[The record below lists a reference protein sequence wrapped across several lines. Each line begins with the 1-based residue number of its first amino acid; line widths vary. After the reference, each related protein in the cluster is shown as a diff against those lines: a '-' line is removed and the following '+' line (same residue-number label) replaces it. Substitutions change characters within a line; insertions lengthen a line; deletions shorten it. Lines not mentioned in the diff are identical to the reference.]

1 MKKAKRFL
9 TGLLSAALAL
19 SLCAMPAMA
28 NEGEGNAQTSTIK
41 TSVSTI
47 DESKTGSITI
57 HKYLQKDAK
66 ENNDGTGEDSQTAP
80 ADAEAAEGVGFTVY
94 QVMSKEDLLKYYN
107 GEGATVTIDTYA
119 DVNKNELKSS
129 VKAIKQYGE
138 TKTNAEGVVKFDN
151 LEIGL
156 YVVMETSKPASVTQ
170 AVKPFLV
177 SIPMT
182 RKGDVN
188 KGEEW
193 LYDVVVYPKNSTTT
207 GNFNL
212 VKYGVIGNDR
222 DNKTALEGVKFKLEH
237 LKDGVDF
244 NTEDAKDPKNWEPI
258 KPKAVGDQPAK
269 DYFVTDNVGNIS
281 ANDLKP
287 GTYRFTE
294 IGYEDGKDNKYIIN
308 ENDQYVFVVDA
319 TGNAAAIPTNA
330 EHKDD
335 YTVVGNTVSV
345 YNYVPDVDKK
355 VEKNGA
361 TGTWQEAADYS
372 VGDSINYKI
381 DVTIPENIERLK
393 TFTVTDTPTGLT
405 DNVDSIVV
413 KDGGTTIENTNDTT
427 YYKVK
432 KNGEDGFIVEFV
444 PSAMAAYK
452 GKTLTITYTAVL
464 NSSAV
469 TTTSGNCNTVKLNY
483 SKNVKQNGDEN
494 PDSDTDKKTVQ
505 DEAVVYTFKIHI
517 DKIADDAAQTPL
529 EGVEFDLYKQVKYG
543 TAGAITDAKAKEL
556 GLDTAYGWVR
566 VNNDVDAAGK
576 HVALKTDSKGVLEV
590 EGLENGTYKLVETKA
605 KDGYNLLKAPVD
617 VTLDIAYKTT
627 WTETNQYKDGV
638 WVKRDVTKKSEEF
651 KTNEAVDGEEMNGG
665 TKNTSIAGDGV
676 ISTTIINRKGFNLP
690 TTGGFGTLLFSGIG
704 VLLVVA
710 GVGVLLSLKKKNRA

>member
-1 MKKAKRFL
+1 MKKKSRFL
-9 TGLLSAALAL
+9 TGLLSAVMAL

-28 NEGEGNAQTSTIK
+28 DEGEGNAQTSTIK

-57 HKYLQKDAK
+57 HKYLQEKAQ
-66 ENNDGTGEDSQTAP
+66 ENNDGTGEDKQTAP
-80 ADAEAAEGVGFTVY
+80 AGAEAAKGVGFTVY
-94 QVMSKEDLLKYYN
+94 QVMSKENLLKYYN
-107 GEGATVTIDTYA
+107 GEGDTVTIDTYA
-119 DVNKNELKSS
+119 DVDNNKLKDS
-129 VKAIKQYGE
+129 VKSIKQYGE
-138 TKTNAEGVVKFDN
+138 EKTNEEGVVKFDN

-156 YVVMETSKPASVTQ
+156 YVVIETYKPASVTQ

-182 RKGDVN
+182 RKGDVK

-207 GNFNL
+207 GDFNL

-222 DNKTALEGVKFKLEH
+222 DNKTALKDVKFKLEH
-237 LKDGVDF
+237 LKDGVEF
-244 NTEDAKDPKNWEPI
+244 NTEDAKNPDNWELI
-258 KPKAVGDQPAK
+258 KPKAVEGQQAK
-269 DYFVTDNVGNIS
+269 DYFVTDAAGKIS
-281 ANDLKP
+281 VNDLKP

-294 IGYEDGKDNKYIIN
+294 IGYEEGNDNKYIIN
-308 ENDQYVFVVDA
+308 ENDQYVFVVDQSGTTA
-319 TGNAAAIPTNA
+319 TIPANA

-335 YTVVGNTVSV
+335 YTVAGNTVSV

-355 VEKNGA
+355 VEKNGE

-405 DNVDSIVV
+405 DKSETVVV
-413 KDGGTTIENTNDTT
+413 KNGDTAIANENNSV
-427 YYKVK
+427 YEVK
-432 KNGEDGFIVEFV
+432 PNGDGFIVEFV

-452 GKTLTITYTAVL
+452 GETLTITYTAVL
-464 NSSAV
+464 KDSAV
-469 TTTSGNCNTVKLNY
+469 TKTEGNPNKVKLDY
-483 SKNVKQNGDEN
+483 SKNVKQNGDSK
-494 PDSDTDKKTVQ
+494 PDTDGDKKTVQ

-517 DKIADDAAQTPL
+517 DKIADNAEKTPL
-529 EGVEFDLYKQVKYG
+529 KGVEFDLYKQVEHG
-543 TAGAITDAKAKEL
+543 TAGAITDAEAKAL
-556 GLDTAYGWVR
+556 GLDETKGWVR

-576 HVALKTDSKGVLEV
+576 HVALKTDENGVLEV
-590 EGLENGTYKLVETKA
+590 KGLENGTYKLVETKA

-617 VTLDIAYKTT
+617 VSLDIAYKTT
-627 WTETNQYKDGV
+627 WTETNEYKNGV
-638 WVKRDVTKKSEEF
+638 WVKRDVTKKNETF
-651 KTNEAVDGEEMNGG
+651 KSDEAAAGEEMNGG
-665 TKNTSIAGDGV
+665 KQNSSKDGDGV
-676 ISTTIINRKGFNLP
+676 ISTTIINRKGFDLP

-704 VLLVVA
+704 ALLVVG
-710 GVGVLLSLKKKNRA
+710 GVGVLMSTKKKKGNG

>member
-28 NEGEGNAQTSTIK
+28 DDGEGNAQTPTIK

-57 HKYLQKDAK
+57 HKYLQKDAQEK
-66 ENNDGTGEDSQTAP
+66 NDGTGEDGQKAP
-80 ADAEAAEGVGFTVY
+80 AGAEAAQGVGFTVY
-94 QVMSKEDLLKYYN
+94 QVMSKAELLNYYN
-107 GEGATVTIDTYA
+107 GKGDTVTIDTYA
-119 DVNKNELKSS
+119 DVNKNVLRDN
-129 VKAIKQYGE
+129 VTYIKKYDE
-138 TKTNAEGVVKFDN
+138 KKTDKDGVVKFDN

-156 YVVMETSKPASVTQ
+156 YVVIETYKPASVTQ

-182 RKGDVN
+182 RKGEDK

-207 GNFNL
+207 GNFTL
-212 VKYGVIGNDR
+212 KKYGVIGNDKE
-222 DNKTALEGVKFKLEH
+222 NPTLLAGVKFKLEH
-237 LKDGVDF
+237 LKDGVEYSSEAANND
-244 NTEDAKDPKNWEPI
+244 ENWELI
-258 KPKAVGDQPAK
+258 KPKAIEGQESK
-269 DYFVTDNVGNIS
+269 DYFVTNEKGQIDV
-281 ANDLKP
+281 NDLKP

-294 IGYEDGKDNKYIIN
+294 IGYEDNSDNKYIIN
-308 ENDQYVFVVDA
+308 KNDQYVFVVDQSGTTA
-319 TGNAAAIPTNA
+319 TIPTNA
-330 EHKDD
+330 KHTDD
-335 YTVVGNTVSV
+335 YIVAGNTVSV

-355 VEKNGA
+355 VEKKGK
-361 TGTWQEAADYS
+361 WQEAADYS

-405 DNVDSIVV
+405 DNVDTVVV
-413 KDGGTTIENTNDTT
+413 KDGDTAIANEV
-427 YYKVK
+427 YKVE
-432 KNGEDGFIVEFV
+432 KNGNGFIVKFV

-464 NSSAV
+464 NEDAV
-469 TTTSGNCNTVKLNY
+469 SKTEGNPNKVKLDY
-483 SKNVKQNGDEN
+483 SKNVKQNGDEK
-494 PDSDTDKKTVQ
+494 PDTDEDKKTVQ

-517 DKIADDAAQTPL
+517 DKIADDAKKTPL
-529 EGVEFDLYKQVKYG
+529 EGVEFDLYKQVDHG
-543 TAGAITDAKAKEL
+543 TAGAITDAEAKAL
-556 GLDTAYGWVR
+556 GLDETKGWVR

-576 HVALKTDSKGVLEV
+576 HVALKTDNNGVLEV
-590 EGLENGTYKLVETKA
+590 KGLENGTYKLVETKA

-627 WTETNQYKDGV
+627 WTETNHYENGV
-638 WVKRDVTKKSEEF
+638 WVKRDVTAKHEKFDSKEG
-651 KTNEAVDGEEMNGG
+651 TNGG
-665 TKNTSIAGDGV
+665 TQNGSKDGDGV
-676 ISTTIINRKGFNLP
+676 ISTTIINRKGFDLP

>member
-1 MKKAKRFL
+1 MKKVKRFL

-28 NEGEGNAQTSTIK
+28 AEGGETPST
-41 TSVSTI
+41 TPTTESVI
-47 DESKTGSITI
+47 DTTKTGSITI
-57 HKYLQKDAK
+57 HKYLQ
-66 ENNDGTGEDSQTAP
+66 ENAQEKNDGTGEDNQPAP
-80 ADAEAAEGVGFTVY
+80 TDAEPAGGVGFTVY
-94 QVMSKEDLLKYYN
+94 QVMSQDELLNYYN
-107 GEGATVTIDTYA
+107 GYNGKSGNVATVTIDDYA
-119 DVNKNELKSS
+119 DVDNNKLKDG
-129 VKAIKQYGE
+129 VTAIEQYGE
-138 TKTNAEGVVKFDN
+138 KKTDKKGVVKFDK
-151 LEIGL
+151 LPIGL
-156 YVVMETSKPASVTQ
+156 YVVIETYKPASVTK

-182 RKGDVN
+182 RKGEVK

-207 GNFNL
+207 GNFTL
-212 VKYGVIGNDR
+212 KKYGVIGNDKE
-222 DNKTALEGVKFKLEH
+222 NATLLAGVKFKLEH
-237 LKDGVDF
+237 LKDGVEYGSEAANND
-244 NTEDAKDPKNWEPI
+244 ENWELI
-258 KPKAVGDQPAK
+258 RPKAIDGQKPK
-269 DYFVTDNVGNIS
+269 DYFVTDGKGQID

-294 IGYEDGKDNKYIIN
+294 IGYEDGNDNKYIIN
-308 ENDQYVFVVDA
+308 ENDQYVFVVEQNGTTATIPADA
-319 TGNAAAIPTNA
+319 KHT
-330 EHKDD
+330 DD
-335 YTVVGNTVSV
+335 YTVVDNTVSV

-405 DNVDSIVV
+405 DKVDSVVV
-413 KDGGTTIENTNDTT
+413 KNGDTAIANENNSV
-427 YYKVK
+427 YEVK
-432 KNGEDGFIVEFV
+432 PNGDGFIVEFV
-444 PSAMAAYK
+444 PSAMVAYK
-452 GKTLTITYTAVL
+452 GTTLTITYTAVL

-469 TTTSGNCNTVKLNY
+469 TKTEGNPNTVKLDY
-483 SKNVKQNGDEN
+483 SKNVKQHGDEK
-494 PDSDTDKKTVQ
+494 PDTDEDKKIVQ

-517 DKIADDAAQTPL
+517 DKIADNADKTPL
-529 EGVEFDLYKQVKYG
+529 EGVEFDLYKQVKHG
-543 TAGAITDAKAKEL
+543 TAGTITDAEAKAL
-556 GLDTAYGWVR
+556 GLDETEGWVK
-566 VNNDVDAAGK
+566 VNDAT
-576 HVALKTDSKGVLEV
+576 LKTDNKGVLEV

-627 WTETNQYKDGV
+627 WTETNYYENNV
-638 WVKRDVTKKSEEF
+638 WVKRDVTKKNEEF

-676 ISTTIINRKGFNLP
+676 ISTTIINRKGFDLP

-710 GVGVLLSLKKKNRA
+710 GVGVLLSLKKKNRT

>member
-28 NEGEGNAQTSTIK
+28 DEGEGNAQTSTIK

-57 HKYLQKDAK
+57 HKYLQKSVE
-66 ENNDGTGEDSQTAP
+66 ENNDGTGEDNQKAP
-80 ADAEAAEGVGFTVY
+80 TDAEAAGGVGFTVY

-119 DVNKNELKSS
+119 DVNKNELKDG
-129 VKAIKQYGE
+129 VTTINRYGE
-138 TKTNAEGVVKFDN
+138 TKTDEKGVVKFDN
-151 LEIGL
+151 LPIGL

-237 LKDGVDF
+237 LKDGVEF
-244 NTEDAKDPKNWEPI
+244 NTEDAKDPKNWELI
-258 KPKAVGDQPAK
+258 EPKTVEGQAK
-269 DYFVTDNVGNIS
+269 DYFVTNDAGKITV
-281 ANDLKP
+281 NDLKP

-294 IGYEDGKDNKYIIN
+294 IGYEEGKDNKYIIN
-308 ENDQYVFVVDA
+308 ENDQYVFVVDQSGTTA
-319 TGNAAAIPTNA
+319 TIPENA

-335 YTVVGNTVSV
+335 YTINGDTVSV

-355 VEKNGA
+355 VEKN
-361 TGTWQEAADYS
+361 GTWQEAADYS

-405 DNVDSIVV
+405 DNVDTVVV
-413 KDGGTTIENTNDTT
+413 KDGETAIANEV
-427 YYKVK
+427 YKVE
-432 KNGEDGFIVEFV
+432 KNGNGFIVKFV

-464 NSSAV
+464 NKDAV
-469 TTTSGNCNTVKLNY
+469 TTIMGNCNTVKLDY
-483 SKNVKQNGDEN
+483 SKNVKQNGDEK
-494 PDSDTDKKTVQ
+494 PDTDEDKKTVQ

-517 DKIADDAAQTPL
+517 DKIADDKAGTRL
-529 EGVEFDLYKQVKYG
+529 EGVEFDLYKQVEH
-543 TAGAITDAKAKEL
+543 GAKDTITDAKAKEL
-556 GLDTAYGWVR
+556 GLDETKGWVR
-566 VNNDVDAAGK
+566 VNNDVDANGN

-590 EGLENGTYKLVETKA
+590 KGLENGTYKLVETKA

-617 VTLDIAYKTT
+617 VSLNIAYKTT
-627 WTETNQYKDGV
+627 WTETNQYKNGV
-638 WVKRDVTKKSEEF
+638 WVKRDVSKKQEAFDS
-651 KTNEAVDGEEMNGG
+651 NEASENEMNGG
-665 TKNTSIAGDGV
+665 TQNGSETGDGV
-676 ISTTIINRKGFNLP
+676 ISTTIINRKGFDLP

>member
-28 NEGEGNAQTSTIK
+28 DEGDGNAQAPAIK

-57 HKYLQKDAK
+57 HKYLKKTVDEK
-66 ENNDGTGEDSQTAP
+66 GDGTGEDGQTP
-80 ADAEAAEGVGFTVY
+80 TDAEAAEGVGFTVY
-94 QVMSKEDLLKYYN
+94 QVMSKADLLKYYN
-107 GEGATVTIDTYA
+107 GEGDTVTIDTYA
-119 DVNKNELKSS
+119 DVNNNKLKDG
-129 VKAIKQYGE
+129 VTAIEQYGE

-156 YVVMETSKPASVTQ
+156 YVVMETYKPASVTQ

-182 RKGDVN
+182 RKGDVK

-212 VKYGVIGNDR
+212 VKYGVIGNDKE
-222 DNKTALEGVKFKLEH
+222 NKTALEGVKFKLEH
-237 LKDGVDF
+237 LKDGVEYGSEAA
-244 NTEDAKDPKNWEPI
+244 NNKENWELI
-258 KPKAVGDQPAK
+258 RPKAVEGQPVK
-269 DYFVTDNVGNIS
+269 DYFVTDDAGNIS
-281 ANDLKP
+281 VNDLKP

-294 IGYEDGKDNKYIIN
+294 IGYEEGKDNKYIIN
-308 ENDQYVFVVDA
+308 ENDQYVFVVDQ
-319 TGNAAAIPTNA
+319 TGTTAAIPANA

-335 YTVVGNTVSV
+335 YTVAGSTVSV

-355 VEKNGA
+355 VNKN
-361 TGTWQEAADYS
+361 GTWQEAADYS
-372 VGDSINYKI
+372 VGDSISYKI

-393 TFTVTDTPTGLT
+393 TFTVTDTPTNLT
-405 DNVDSIVV
+405 DKVDSIVV

-432 KNGEDGFIVEFV
+432 KNGEDGFIIEFV

-464 NSSAV
+464 KDSAV
-469 TTTSGNCNTVKLNY
+469 TTTVGNSNTVKLDY
-483 SKNVKQNGDEN
+483 SKNVKQNGDDT
-494 PDSDTDKKTVQ
+494 PDDDKKTVK

-517 DKIADDAAQTPL
+517 DKIADDAKKTRL
-529 EGVEFDLYKQVKYG
+529 EGVEFDLYKQVEHG
-543 TAGAITDAKAKEL
+543 TEGAITDAEAKAL
-556 GLDTAYGWVR
+556 GLDETKGWVR

-576 HVALKTDSKGVLEV
+576 HVALKTDKDGVLEV
-590 EGLENGTYKLVETKA
+590 KGLENGTYKLVETKA

-617 VTLDIAYKTT
+617 VSLNIAYKTT
-627 WTETNQYKDGV
+627 WTETNYYENGV
-638 WVKRDVTKKSEEF
+638 WVKRDVTKK
-651 KTNEAVDGEEMNGG
+651 NEAFKSDEASEDEMNGG
-665 TKNTSIAGDGV
+665 TQNGSKTGDGV
-676 ISTTIINRKGFNLP
+676 ISTTIINRKGFDLP

>member
-28 NEGEGNAQTSTIK
+28 EDNGETPST
-41 TSVSTI
+41 TPTTESVI
-47 DESKTGSITI
+47 DTTKTGSITI
-57 HKYLQKDAK
+57 HKYLQKHVE
-66 ENNDGTGEDSQTAP
+66 ENNDGTGEDNQKAP
-80 ADAEAAEGVGFTVY
+80 TDAEPAGGVGFTVY
-94 QVMSKEDLLKYYN
+94 QVMNQEELLNYYN
-107 GEGATVTIDTYA
+107 GKGATVTIDDYA
-119 DVNKNELKSS
+119 DVNKNELKKS
-129 VKAIKQYGE
+129 VTATNQYGE
-138 TKTNAEGVVKFDN
+138 KKTDEKGVVKFDK
-151 LEIGL
+151 LPIGL

-182 RKGDVN
+182 RKGDVK

-222 DNKTALEGVKFKLEH
+222 NNKTALEGVKFKLEH
-237 LKDGVDF
+237 LKDGVEF
-244 NTEDAKDPKNWEPI
+244 NTEDAKNPENWELI

-269 DYFVTDNVGNIS
+269 DYFVTNDAGKIS
-281 ANDLKP
+281 VNDLKP

-294 IGYEDGKDNKYIIN
+294 IGYEEGNDNKYIIN
-308 ENDQYVFVVDA
+308 ENDQYVFVVDQ
-319 TGNAAAIPTNA
+319 TGTTAIIPANA
-330 EHKDD
+330 EHTDD
-335 YTVVGNTVSV
+335 YTVNGDTVSV

-355 VEKNGA
+355 VEKN
-361 TGTWQEAADYS
+361 GTWQEAADYS

-405 DNVDSIVV
+405 DKSETVVV
-413 KDGGTTIENTNDTT
+413 KNGDTAIANENNSV
-427 YYKVK
+427 YEVK
-432 KNGEDGFIVEFV
+432 PNGDGFIVEFV

-452 GKTLTITYTAVL
+452 GETLTITYTAVL
-464 NSSAV
+464 NKDAV
-469 TTTSGNCNTVKLNY
+469 TTIMGNCNTVKLDY
-483 SKNVKQNGDEN
+483 SKNVKQNGDEE
-494 PDSDTDKKTVQ
+494 PDSDKDKKTVQ

-517 DKIADDAAQTPL
+517 DKIADDAKKTPL
-529 EGVEFDLYKQVKYG
+529 EGVEFDLYKQVKHG
-543 TAGAITDAKAKEL
+543 TAGAITDAEAKAL
-556 GLDTAYGWVR
+556 GLDETEGWVK
-566 VNNDVDAAGK
+566 VNDAT
-576 HVALKTDSKGVLEV
+576 LKTNENGVLEV
-590 EGLENGTYKLVETKA
+590 KGLENGTYKLVETKA

-617 VTLDIAYKTT
+617 VSLNIAYKTT
-627 WTETNQYKDGV
+627 WTETNYYENGV
-638 WVKRDVTKKSEEF
+638 WVKRDVTKK
-651 KTNEAVDGEEMNGG
+651 NEAFDSNEASENEMNGG
-665 TKNTSIAGDGV
+665 TQNGSKTGDGV

>member
-28 NEGEGNAQTSTIK
+28 AEDEGNDQTSTIK

-66 ENNDGTGEDSQTAP
+66 EENDGTGEDGQTAP
-80 ADAEAAEGVGFTVY
+80 AGAEAAQGVGFTVY
-94 QVMSKEDLLKYYN
+94 QVMSTEDLLKYYN

-119 DVNKNELKSS
+119 DVNKNVLRDN
-129 VKAIKQYGE
+129 VTYIKKYGE
-138 TKTNAEGVVKFDN
+138 TKTDEKGVVKFDN

-156 YVVMETSKPASVTQ
+156 YVVIETYKPASVTQ

-182 RKGDVN
+182 RKGEVK

-222 DNKTALEGVKFKLEH
+222 ENKTALEGVKFKLEH
-237 LKDGVDF
+237 LKDGVEF
-244 NTEDAKDPKNWEPI
+244 NTADAKDPKNWELI
-258 KPKAVGDQPAK
+258 RPKAVGDQPAK
-269 DYFVTDNVGNIS
+269 DYFVTNEKGQIDV
-281 ANDLKP
+281 NDLKP

-308 ENDQYVFVVDA
+308 ENDQYVFVVDQSG
-319 TGNAAAIPTNA
+319 TSAAIPENA
-330 EHKDD
+330 EHTDD
-335 YTVVGNTVSV
+335 YIVAGSTVSV

-355 VEKNGA
+355 VNKN
-361 TGTWQEAADYS
+361 GTWQEAADYS
-372 VGDSINYKI
+372 VGDSISYKI

-405 DNVDSIVV
+405 DKVDSIVV

-432 KNGEDGFIVEFV
+432 KNGEDGFIIEFV
-444 PSAMAAYK
+444 PSAMGAYK

-464 NSSAV
+464 KDSAV
-469 TTTSGNCNTVKLNY
+469 TKTEGNPNTVKLNY
-483 SKNVKQNGDEN
+483 SKNVKQNEDPEGDK
-494 PDSDTDKKTVQ
+494 DKKIVQ

-517 DKIADDAAQTPL
+517 DKIADNADKTPL
-529 EGVEFDLYKQVKYG
+529 EGVEFDLYKQVEH
-543 TAGAITDAKAKEL
+543 GAKDTITDAKAKEL
-556 GLDTAYGWVR
+556 GLDEKWGWVR
-566 VNNDVDAAGK
+566 VNNDVDANGN

-590 EGLENGTYKLVETKA
+590 KGLENGTYKLVETKA

-617 VTLDIAYKTT
+617 VSLNIAYKTT
-627 WTETNQYKDGV
+627 WTETNHYENGV
-638 WVKRDVTKKSEEF
+638 WVKRDVTVKDEKFDSKEGG
-651 KTNEAVDGEEMNGG
+651 TNGG
-665 TKNTSIAGDGV
+665 TQNGSTDGDGV

>member
-28 NEGEGNAQTSTIK
+28 AESGETPT
-41 TSVSTI
+41 TTPTTESVI
-47 DESKTGSITI
+47 DTTKTGSITI
-57 HKYLQKDAK
+57 HKYLQKSVE
-66 ENNDGTGEDSQTAP
+66 ENNDGTGEDNQKVPT
-80 ADAEAAEGVGFTVY
+80 DAEAAGGVGFTVY
-94 QVMSKEDLLKYYN
+94 QVMSQEELLNYYN
-107 GEGATVTIDTYA
+107 GKIGGGDTVTIDTYA
-119 DVNKNELKSS
+119 DVINNKLNDG
-129 VKAIKQYGE
+129 VKPIKTYGE
-138 TKTNAEGVVKFDN
+138 TKTDEKGVVKFDN

-156 YVVMETSKPASVTQ
+156 YVVIETYKPASVTQ

-182 RKGDVN
+182 RKGEVK

-193 LYDVVVYPKNSTTT
+193 LYDVVVYPKNGTTT
-207 GNFNL
+207 GNFTL
-212 VKYGVIGNDR
+212 KKYGVIGNDKE
-222 DNKTALEGVKFKLEH
+222 NATLLAGVKFKLEH
-237 LKDGVDF
+237 LKDGVEF
-244 NTEDAKDPKNWEPI
+244 TTPDAAKPENWELI
-258 KPKAVGDQPAK
+258 RPKAVGDQPAK
-269 DYFVTDNVGNIS
+269 DYFVTNGKGQIDV
-281 ANDLKP
+281 NDLKP

-308 ENDQYVFVVDA
+308 ENDQYVFVVEQSG
-319 TGNAAAIPTNA
+319 TTVTIPANA
-330 EHKDD
+330 EHTDD
-335 YTVVGNTVSV
+335 YTVDGNTVSV

-355 VEKNGA
+355 VEKNGK
-361 TGTWQEAADYS
+361 WQEAADYS

-405 DNVDSIVV
+405 DKVDSVVV
-413 KDGGTTIENTNDTT
+413 KDGNTAIANDNNSV
-427 YYKVK
+427 YKVK
-432 KNGEDGFIVEFV
+432 QNDDGFIVEFV

-464 NSSAV
+464 NKDAV
-469 TTTSGNCNTVKLNY
+469 TKTEGNPNTVKLNY
-483 SKNVKQNGDEN
+483 SKNVKQNEDPEGDK
-494 PDSDTDKKTVQ
+494 DKKIVQ

-517 DKIADDAAQTPL
+517 DKIADDAKKTPL
-529 EGVEFDLYKQVKYG
+529 EGVEFDLYKQVDHG
-543 TAGAITDAKAKEL
+543 TAGAITDAEAKAL
-556 GLDTAYGWVR
+556 GLDETKGWVR

-576 HVALKTDSKGVLEV
+576 HVALKTDNNGVLEV
-590 EGLENGTYKLVETKA
+590 KGLENGTYKLVETKA

-627 WTETNQYKDGV
+627 WTETNHYENGV
-638 WVKRDVTKKSEEF
+638 WVKHDVTAKHEKFDSKEEG
-651 KTNEAVDGEEMNGG
+651 TNGG
-665 TKNTSIAGDGV
+665 TQNGSTDGDGV

>member
-28 NEGEGNAQTSTIK
+28 DEGEGNAQTSTIK

-66 ENNDGTGEDSQTAP
+66 ENNDGTGEDNQTAP
-80 ADAEAAEGVGFTVY
+80 TGAEAAEGVGFTVY
-94 QVMSKEDLLKYYN
+94 QVMSKENLLKYYN
-107 GEGATVTIDTYA
+107 GEGTTVTIDTYA
-119 DVNKNELKSS
+119 DVNKNELQKG
-129 VKAIKQYGE
+129 VTPIETYGE
-138 TKTNAEGVVKFDN
+138 TKTNKEGVVKFDN
-151 LEIGL
+151 LPIGL

-182 RKGDVN
+182 RKGDVK

-222 DNKTALEGVKFKLEH
+222 ENKTALEGVKFKLEH

-244 NTEDAKDPKNWEPI
+244 NTSDAEKPENWELI
-258 KPKAVGDQPAK
+258 KPKAVGGQPAK

-281 ANDLKP
+281 VKDLKP

-294 IGYEDGKDNKYIIN
+294 IGYEEGNDNKYIIN
-308 ENDQYVFVVDA
+308 ENDQYVFVVDKTGTTA
-319 TGNAAAIPTNA
+319 TIPANA
-330 EHKDD
+330 EHTDD
-335 YTVVGNTVSV
+335 YTVNGDTVSV

-355 VEKNGA
+355 VEKN
-361 TGTWQEAADYS
+361 GTWQEAADYS

-405 DNVDSIVV
+405 DKSETVVV
-413 KDGGTTIENTNDTT
+413 KNGDTAIANENNSV
-427 YYKVK
+427 YEVK
-432 KNGEDGFIVEFV
+432 PNGDGFIVEFV

-469 TTTSGNCNTVKLNY
+469 TTVAGNCNTVKLIY
-483 SKNVKQNGDEN
+483 SKNVKQEGGKPEEDK
-494 PDSDTDKKTVQ
+494 DKKTVQ

-517 DKIADDAAQTPL
+517 DKIADDAKKTPL
-529 EGVEFDLYKQVKYG
+529 EGVEFDLYKQVEHG
-543 TAGAITDAKAKEL
+543 TAGTITDAKAKAL
-556 GLDTAYGWVR
+556 GLNETEGWVK
-566 VNNDVDAAGK
+566 VNEE
-576 HVALKTDSKGVLEV
+576 ALKTDANGVLEV
-590 EGLENGTYKLVETKA
+590 KGLENGTYKLVETKA

-617 VTLDIAYKTT
+617 VSLDIAYKTT
-627 WTETNQYKDGV
+627 WTETNYYENGV
-638 WVKRDVTKKSEEF
+638 WVKRDVTKKHEAF
-651 KTNEAVDGEEMNGG
+651 KSDEAAPGEKMNGG
-665 TKNTSIAGDGV
+665 KQEGSETGDGV
-676 ISTTIINRKGFNLP
+676 TSTTIINRKGFNLP

>member
-28 NEGEGNAQTSTIK
+28 AEDGETPST
-41 TSVSTI
+41 TPTTESVI
-47 DESKTGSITI
+47 DTTKTGSITI
-57 HKYLQKDAK
+57 HKYLQKRVE
-66 ENNDGTGEDSQTAP
+66 ENNDGTGEDNQKAP
-80 ADAEAAEGVGFTVY
+80 TDAEPAGGVGFTVY

-107 GEGATVTIDTYA
+107 GEGATVTIDDYA
-119 DVNKNELKSS
+119 DVNNNKLKNG
-129 VKAIKQYGE
+129 VDPIKTYGE
-138 TKTNAEGVVKFDN
+138 TKTDEKGVVKFDN
-151 LEIGL
+151 LPIGL

-182 RKGDVN
+182 RKGDVK

-207 GNFNL
+207 GNFTL
-212 VKYGVIGNDR
+212 KKYGVIGNDR
-222 DNKTALEGVKFKLEH
+222 ENATLLAGVKFKLEH
-237 LKDGVDF
+237 LKDGVEYGSEAANND
-244 NTEDAKDPKNWEPI
+244 ENWELI
-258 KPKAVGDQPAK
+258 RPKAIEGQEPK
-269 DYFVTDNVGNIS
+269 DYFVTDGKGQID

-294 IGYEDGKDNKYIIN
+294 IGYEDGNDNKYIIN
-308 ENDQYVFVVDA
+308 ENDQYVFVVEQNGTTATFPADA
-319 TGNAAAIPTNA
+319 KHT
-330 EHKDD
+330 DD
-335 YTVVGNTVSV
+335 YTVVDNTVSV

-405 DNVDSIVV
+405 DKVDSVVV
-413 KDGGTTIENTNDTT
+413 KNGDTAIANENNSV
-427 YYKVK
+427 YEVK
-432 KNGEDGFIVEFV
+432 PNGDGFIVEFV
-444 PSAMAAYK
+444 PSAMVAYK
-452 GKTLTITYTAVL
+452 GTTLTITYTAVL

-469 TTTSGNCNTVKLNY
+469 TKTEGNPNTVKLDY
-483 SKNVKQNGDEN
+483 SKNVKQHGDEK
-494 PDSDTDKKTVQ
+494 PDTDEDKKIVQ

-517 DKIADDAAQTPL
+517 DKIADNADKTPL
-529 EGVEFDLYKQVKYG
+529 EGVEFDLYKQVKHG
-543 TAGAITDAKAKEL
+543 TAGTITDAEAKAL
-556 GLDTAYGWVR
+556 GLDETEGWVK
-566 VNNDVDAAGK
+566 VNDAT
-576 HVALKTDSKGVLEV
+576 LKTDNKGVLEV

-627 WTETNQYKDGV
+627 WTETNYYENNV
-638 WVKRDVTKKSEEF
+638 WVKRDVTKKNEEF

-676 ISTTIINRKGFNLP
+676 ISTTIINRKGFDLP

>member
-28 NEGEGNAQTSTIK
+28 DEGEGNAQAPAIK

-57 HKYLQKDAK
+57 HKYLQKTVDEK
-66 ENNDGTGEDSQTAP
+66 GDGTGEDGQTP
-80 ADAEAAEGVGFTVY
+80 TDAEAAEGVGFTVY
-94 QVMSKEDLLKYYN
+94 QVMSKADLLEYYN
-107 GEGATVTIDTYA
+107 NNADVSSVTIDTYA
-119 DVNKNELKSS
+119 DVNKNELQNG
-129 VKAIKQYGE
+129 VTPIKTYDQK
-138 TKTNAEGVVKFDN
+138 KTNAEGVVKFDN

-156 YVVMETSKPASVTQ
+156 YVVMETYKPASVTQ

-182 RKGDVN
+182 RKGEDK

-207 GNFNL
+207 GNFHL
-212 VKYGVIGNDR
+212 VKYGVIGNDKK
-222 DNKTALEGVKFKLEH
+222 NKTALEGVKFKLEH
-237 LKDGVDF
+237 LKDGVEF
-244 NTEDAKDPKNWEPI
+244 NTPDAAKSENWELI
-258 KPKAVGDQPAK
+258 RPKAVGDQPAK
-269 DYFVTDNVGNIS
+269 DYFVTDNAGNIS
-281 ANDLKP
+281 VNDLKP

-294 IGYEDGKDNKYIIN
+294 IGYEEGKDNKYIIN
-308 ENDQYVFVVDA
+308 ENDQYVFVVDQNG
-319 TGNAAAIPTNA
+319 TTAAIPANA
-330 EHKDD
+330 EHTDD
-335 YTVVGNTVSV
+335 YDVVNDTVSV

-355 VEKNGA
+355 VNKN
-361 TGTWQEAADYS
+361 GTWQEAADYS
-372 VGDSINYKI
+372 VGDSISYKI

-405 DNVDSIVV
+405 DDYTTVVV
-413 KDGGTTIENTNDTT
+413 KDGDTAIANENNSV
-427 YYKVK
+427 YEVSQ
-432 KNGEDGFIVEFV
+432 NGDGFIVEFH

-464 NSSAV
+464 KDSAV
-469 TTTSGNCNTVKLNY
+469 TTVAGNCNTVKLIY
-483 SKNVKQNGDEN
+483 SKNVKQEGGKPEEDK
-494 PDSDTDKKTVQ
+494 DKKTVQ

-517 DKIADDAAQTPL
+517 DKIADDAAKTRL
-529 EGVEFDLYKQVKYG
+529 EGVEFDLYKQVEHG
-543 TAGAITDAKAKEL
+543 TKDAITDDQAKAL
-556 GLDTAYGWVR
+556 GLDPTYGWVR
-566 VNNDVDAAGK
+566 VNNDVDKAGK
-576 HVALKTDSKGVLEV
+576 HVALKTDKDGVLEV
-590 EGLENGTYKLVETKA
+590 KGLENGTYKLVETKA

-617 VTLDIAYKTT
+617 VSLNIAYKTT
-627 WTETNQYKDGV
+627 WTETNYYEDGV
-638 WVKRDVTKKSEEF
+638 WVKRDVNKKREAFNSTEASE
-651 KTNEAVDGEEMNGG
+651 DEMNGG
-665 TKNTSIAGDGV
+665 TQNGSQTGDGV
-676 ISTTIINRKGFNLP
+676 ISTTIINRKGFDLP

>member
-28 NEGEGNAQTSTIK
+28 EEGGETPST
-41 TSVSTI
+41 TPTTESVI
-47 DESKTGSITI
+47 DTTKTGSITI
-57 HKYLQKDAK
+57 HKYLQKRVE
-66 ENNDGTGEDSQTAP
+66 ENNDGTGEDNQKVPT
-80 ADAEAAEGVGFTVY
+80 DAEAAEGVGFTVY
-94 QVMSKEDLLKYYN
+94 QVESTEDLLEYYN
-107 GEGATVTIDTYA
+107 NNTGVSSVTIDTYA
-119 DVNKNELKSS
+119 DVNNNKLKDG
-129 VKAIKQYGE
+129 VTAIEKYGE

-151 LEIGL
+151 LPIGL

-182 RKGDVN
+182 RKGEVK

-207 GNFNL
+207 GNFTL
-212 VKYGVIGNDR
+212 KKYGVIGNDR
-222 DNKTALEGVKFKLEH
+222 ENATLLAGVKFKLEH
-237 LKDGVDF
+237 LKDGVEYGSEAANND
-244 NTEDAKDPKNWEPI
+244 ENWELI
-258 KPKAVGDQPAK
+258 RPKAIEGQKPK
-269 DYFVTDNVGNIS
+269 DYFVTDGKGQID

-294 IGYEDGKDNKYIIN
+294 IGYEDGNDNKYIIN
-308 ENDQYVFVVDA
+308 ENDQYVFVVEQNGTTATFPADA
-319 TGNAAAIPTNA
+319 KHT
-330 EHKDD
+330 DD

-381 DVTIPENIERLK
+381 DVTIPENIDRLK

-405 DNVDSIVV
+405 DKVDSVVV
-413 KDGGTTIENTNDTT
+413 KNGDAAIANEV
-427 YYKVK
+427 YKVK
-432 KNGEDGFIVEFV
+432 QNGDGFIVEFV

-452 GKTLTITYTAVL
+452 GRTLTITYTAVL
-464 NSSAV
+464 NEDAA
-469 TTTSGNCNTVKLNY
+469 TTSMGNCNTVKLDY
-483 SKNVKQNGDEN
+483 SKNVKQNEEQED
-494 PDSDTDKKTVQ
+494 DKKTVQ

-517 DKIADDAAQTPL
+517 DKIADDAMRTPL
-529 EGVEFDLYKQVKYG
+529 EGVEFDLYKQVKHG
-543 TAGAITDAKAKEL
+543 TAGTITDAEAKAL
-556 GLDTAYGWVR
+556 GLDETEGWVK
-566 VNNDVDAAGK
+566 VNDAT
-576 HVALKTDSKGVLEV
+576 LKTDANGVLEV
-590 EGLENGTYKLVETKA
+590 KGLENGTYKLVETKA

-617 VTLDIAYKTT
+617 VSLDIAYKTT
-627 WTETNQYKDGV
+627 WTETNYYEDGV
-638 WVKRDVTKKSEEF
+638 WVKRDVTKKHEAF
-651 KTNEAVDGEEMNGG
+651 KSDEAAPGEKMNGG
-665 TKNTSIAGDGV
+665 KQEGSETGDGV
-676 ISTTIINRKGFNLP
+676 TSTTIINRKGFNLP

>member
-28 NEGEGNAQTSTIK
+28 DDGEGNAQTPTIK

-57 HKYLQKDAK
+57 HKYLQKNAQ
-66 ENNDGTGEDSQTAP
+66 ETGDGTGEDGQTT
-80 ADAEAAEGVGFTVY
+80 DAEPAGGVGFTVY
-94 QVMSKEDLLKYYN
+94 QVMSKEDLLKYYS

-119 DVNKNELKSS
+119 DVNGNKLRDD
-129 VKAIKQYGE
+129 VTYIKKYGE

-156 YVVMETSKPASVTQ
+156 YVVMETYKPASVTQ

-182 RKGDVN
+182 RKGNVK

-207 GNFNL
+207 GNFKL
-212 VKYGVIGNDR
+212 VKYGVIGNDKE
-222 DNKTALEGVKFKLEH
+222 NKTALEGVKFKLEH
-237 LKDGVDF
+237 LKDGVEF
-244 NTEDAKDPKNWEPI
+244 NTSDAAKPENWELI
-258 KPKAVGDQPAK
+258 TPKAVGDQPAK
-269 DYFVTDNVGNIS
+269 NYFVTDDAGNIS
-281 ANDLKP
+281 VNDLKP

-294 IGYEDGKDNKYIIN
+294 IGYEEGKDNKYIIN
-308 ENDQYVFVVDA
+308 ENDQYVFVVDQSGTTA
-319 TGNAAAIPTNA
+319 TIPANA
-330 EHKDD
+330 EHMDD
-335 YTVVGNTVSV
+335 YTVVNDTVSV

-355 VEKNGA
+355 VNKN
-361 TGTWQEAADYS
+361 GTWQEAADYS
-372 VGDSINYKI
+372 VGDSISYKI

-405 DNVDSIVV
+405 DKSETVVV
-413 KDGGTTIENTNDTT
+413 KNGDTAIANENNSV
-427 YYKVK
+427 YEVK
-432 KNGEDGFIVEFV
+432 PNGDGFIVEFV

-464 NSSAV
+464 KDSAV
-469 TTTSGNCNTVKLNY
+469 TKTEGNPNKVKLNY
-483 SKNVKQNGDEN
+483 SKNVKQDEK
-494 PDSDTDKKTVQ
+494 PDTDEDKKTVQ

-517 DKIADDAAQTPL
+517 DKIADDAKNTPL
-529 EGVEFDLYKQVKYG
+529 EGVEFDLYKQVEHG
-543 TAGAITDAKAKEL
+543 TAGAITDAEAKAL
-556 GLDTAYGWVR
+556 GLDETKGWVK
-566 VNNDVDAAGK
+566 VNEE
-576 HVALKTDSKGVLEV
+576 ALKTNSEGILEV
-590 EGLENGTYKLVETKA
+590 KGLENGTYKLVETKA

-617 VTLDIAYKTT
+617 VSLNIAYKTT
-627 WTETNQYKDGV
+627 WNETNYYENGV
-638 WVKRDVTKKSEEF
+638 WVKRDVTVK
-651 KTNEAVDGEEMNGG
+651 NEKFDSKEATNGG
-665 TKNTSIAGDGV
+665 TQDGKDGDGV

>member
-28 NEGEGNAQTSTIK
+28 DEGEGNAQTPEIK

-57 HKYLQKDAK
+57 HKYLQKNAQEK
-66 ENNDGTGEDSQTAP
+66 NDGTGEDGQNAP
-80 ADAEAAEGVGFTVY
+80 AGAEAAEGVGFTVY
-94 QVMSKEDLLKYYN
+94 QVMSKADLLNYYN
-107 GEGATVTIDTYA
+107 GEGATVTIDDYA
-119 DVNKNELKSS
+119 DVNNNKLKNG
-129 VKAIKQYGE
+129 VDPIKKYGE
-138 TKTNAEGVVKFDN
+138 EKTNEKGVVKFDN

-156 YVVMETSKPASVTQ
+156 YVVMETYKPASVTQ

-182 RKGDVN
+182 RKGDVK

-207 GNFNL
+207 GNFSL
-212 VKYGVIGNDR
+212 VKYGVIGNDKE
-222 DNKTALEGVKFKLEH
+222 NKTALEGVKFKLEH
-237 LKDGVDF
+237 LKDGVEF
-244 NTEDAKDPKNWEPI
+244 TTPDAAEPENWELI
-258 KPKAVGDQPAK
+258 RPKAVGDQPAK
-269 DYFVTDNVGNIS
+269 DYFVTDDAGNIS
-281 ANDLKP
+281 VNDLKP

-308 ENDQYVFVVDA
+308 ENDQYVFVVEQNGTTA
-319 TGNAAAIPTNA
+319 TIPANA

-335 YTVVGNTVSV
+335 YTVDGDTVSV
-345 YNYVPDVDKK
+345 FNYVPDVDKK
-355 VEKNGA
+355 VEKNGK
-361 TGTWQEAADYS
+361 WQEAADYS

-405 DNVDSIVV
+405 DNVDTVVV
-413 KDGGTTIENTNDTT
+413 KDGDTAIANEV
-427 YYKVK
+427 YKVE
-432 KNGEDGFIVEFV
+432 KNGNGFIVKFV

-464 NSSAV
+464 NKDAV
-469 TTTSGNCNTVKLNY
+469 TTIMGNCNTVKLDY
-483 SKNVKQNGDEN
+483 SKNVKQNGDEE
-494 PDSDTDKKTVQ
+494 PDSDKDKKTVQ

-517 DKIADDAAQTPL
+517 DKIADDAKKTPL
-529 EGVEFDLYKQVKYG
+529 EGVEFDLYKQVEHG
-543 TAGAITDAKAKEL
+543 TAGAITDAEAKAL
-556 GLDTAYGWVR
+556 GLDETEGWVK
-566 VNNDVDAAGK
+566 VNDAT
-576 HVALKTDSKGVLEV
+576 LKTNENGVLEV
-590 EGLENGTYKLVETKA
+590 KGLENGTYKLVETKA

-617 VTLDIAYKTT
+617 VSLNIAYKTT
-627 WTETNQYKDGV
+627 WTETNYYENGV
-638 WVKRDVTKKSEEF
+638 WVKRDVTKK
-651 KTNEAVDGEEMNGG
+651 NEAFDSNEASENEMNGG
-665 TKNTSIAGDGV
+665 TQNGSKTGDGV

-710 GVGVLLSLKKKNRA
+710 GVGVLLSLKKKNRT

>member
-28 NEGEGNAQTSTIK
+28 DEGEGNAQTPEIK

-57 HKYLQKDAK
+57 HKYLQKNAQEK
-66 ENNDGTGEDSQTAP
+66 NDGTGEDGQNAP
-80 ADAEAAEGVGFTVY
+80 AGAEAAEGVGFTVY
-94 QVMSKEDLLKYYN
+94 QVMSKADLLNYYN
-107 GEGATVTIDTYA
+107 GEGATVTIDDYA
-119 DVNKNELKSS
+119 DVNNNKLKNG
-129 VKAIKQYGE
+129 VDPIKKYGE
-138 TKTNAEGVVKFDN
+138 EKTNEKGVVKFDN

-156 YVVMETSKPASVTQ
+156 YVVMETYKPASVTQ

-182 RKGDVN
+182 RKGDVK

-212 VKYGVIGNDR
+212 VKYGVIGNDKE
-222 DNKTALEGVKFKLEH
+222 NKTALEGVKFKLEH
-237 LKDGVDF
+237 LKDGVEF
-244 NTEDAKDPKNWEPI
+244 TTPDAAKPENWELI
-258 KPKAVGDQPAK
+258 RPKAVGDQPAK
-269 DYFVTDNVGNIS
+269 DYFVTDEAGTIS

-308 ENDQYVFVVDA
+308 ENDQYVFVVDQSGA
-319 TGNAAAIPTNA
+319 TATIPTNA

-335 YTVVGNTVSV
+335 YDVNGNTVSV

-405 DNVDSIVV
+405 DKVDSVVV
-413 KDGGTTIENTNDTT
+413 KDGDTAIVNDNNSV
-427 YYKVK
+427 YEVK
-432 KNGEDGFIVEFV
+432 KNGDDGFIVEFV
-444 PSAMAAYK
+444 PSAMGAYK

-469 TTTSGNCNTVKLNY
+469 TKTDGNPNTVKLDY
-483 SKNVKQNGDEN
+483 SKNVKKNGDES
-494 PDSDTDKKTVQ
+494 PDIGKDKKTVK

-517 DKIADDAAQTPL
+517 DKIADNADKTHL
-529 EGVEFDLYKQVKYG
+529 EGVEFDLYKQVKHG
-543 TAGAITDAKAKEL
+543 TAGTITDAEAKAL
-556 GLDTAYGWVR
+556 GLDETKGWVR

-576 HVALKTDSKGVLEV
+576 HVALKTDANGVLEV
-590 EGLENGTYKLVETKA
+590 KGLENGTYKLVETKA

-617 VTLDIAYKTT
+617 VSLDIAYKTT
-627 WTETNQYKDGV
+627 WTETNYYENGV
-638 WVKRDVTKKSEEF
+638 WVKRDVTKKHEAF
-651 KTNEAVDGEEMNGG
+651 KSDEAAPGEKMNGG
-665 TKNTSIAGDGV
+665 KQEGSETGDGV
-676 ISTTIINRKGFNLP
+676 TSTTIINRKGFNLP

>member
-28 NEGEGNAQTSTIK
+28 AEDEGNDQTSTIK

-66 ENNDGTGEDSQTAP
+66 EENDGTGEDGQTAP
-80 ADAEAAEGVGFTVY
+80 AGAEAAQGVGFTVY

-119 DVNKNELKSS
+119 DVNKNVLRDG
-129 VKAIKQYGE
+129 VTYIKKYGE
-138 TKTNAEGVVKFDN
+138 TKTDEKGVVKFDN

-156 YVVMETSKPASVTQ
+156 YVVIETYKPASVTQ

-182 RKGDVN
+182 RKGAVK

-222 DNKTALEGVKFKLEH
+222 ENKTALEGVKFKLEH
-237 LKDGVDF
+237 LKDGVEF
-244 NTEDAKDPKNWEPI
+244 NTADAKDPKNWELI
-258 KPKAVGDQPAK
+258 KPKAVGGQPAK
-269 DYFVTDNVGNIS
+269 DYFVTNEKGQIDV
-281 ANDLKP
+281 NDLKP

-308 ENDQYVFVVDA
+308 ENDQYVFVVDQ
-319 TGNAAAIPTNA
+319 TGTTAKIPEQYT
-330 EHKDD
+330 EHTDD
-335 YTVVGNTVSV
+335 YTVDGNTVSV

-355 VEKNGA
+355 VEKNGK
-361 TGTWQEAADYS
+361 WQEAADYS

-405 DNVDSIVV
+405 DKAETVVV
-413 KDGGTTIENTNDTT
+413 KDGDTAIANENNSV
-427 YYKVK
+427 YKVK
-432 KNGEDGFIVEFV
+432 QNSDGFIVEFV

-464 NSSAV
+464 NKDAV
-469 TTTSGNCNTVKLNY
+469 TKTEGNPNTVKLDY
-483 SKNVKQNGDEN
+483 SKNVKKNGDES
-494 PDSDTDKKTVQ
+494 PDSGKDKKTVK

-517 DKIADDAAQTPL
+517 DKIADDGKNTPL
-529 EGVEFDLYKQVKYG
+529 EGVEFDLYKQVKHG
-543 TAGAITDAKAKEL
+543 TAGAISDAKAKEL
-556 GLDTAYGWVR
+556 GLDEKWGWVR
-566 VNNDVDAAGK
+566 VNNDVDANGN

-590 EGLENGTYKLVETKA
+590 KGLENGTYKLVETKA

-617 VTLDIAYKTT
+617 VSLNIAYKTT
-627 WTETNQYKDGV
+627 WTETNHYENGV
-638 WVKRDVTKKSEEF
+638 WVKRDVTVKDEKFDSKEEG
-651 KTNEAVDGEEMNGG
+651 TNGG
-665 TKNTSIAGDGV
+665 TQNGSTDGDGV

>member
-1 MKKAKRFL
+1 MKKVKRFL

-28 NEGEGNAQTSTIK
+28 DEGEGNAQTSTNK

-57 HKYLQKDAK
+57 HKYLQKNVQ
-66 ENNDGTGEDSQTAP
+66 ENNNGTGEDGQTVP

-94 QVMSKEDLLKYYN
+94 QVMSKENLLKYYN
-107 GEGATVTIDTYA
+107 GEGDTVTIDTYA
-119 DVNKNELKSS
+119 DVNDNKLKDS
-129 VKAIKQYGE
+129 VTPIKTYGE
-138 TKTNAEGVVKFDN
+138 KKTNEEGVVKFDN

-182 RKGDVN
+182 RKGEVK

-212 VKYGVIGNDR
+212 VKYGVIGNDKN
-222 DNKTALEGVKFKLEH
+222 NKTALEGVKFKLEH
-237 LKDGVDF
+237 LKDGVEF
-244 NTEDAKDPKNWEPI
+244 NTQDAANPENWELI
-258 KPKAVGDQPAK
+258 KPKAVEGQPAK

-281 ANDLKP
+281 VNDLKP

-294 IGYEDGKDNKYIIN
+294 IGYEEGNDNKYIIN
-308 ENDQYVFVVDA
+308 ENDQYVFVVDKTGTTA
-319 TGNAAAIPTNA
+319 TIPANA
-330 EHKDD
+330 EHTDD
-335 YTVVGNTVSV
+335 YTVNGDTVSV

-405 DNVDSIVV
+405 DNVGTVVV
-413 KDGGTTIENTNDTT
+413 KDGDTAIANDNNSV
-427 YYKVK
+427 YKVK
-432 KNGEDGFIVEFV
+432 QNGDGFIVEFV
-444 PSAMAAYK
+444 PSAIAAYK

-464 NSSAV
+464 NKDAV
-469 TTTSGNCNTVKLNY
+469 TTTMGNCNTVKLDY
-483 SKNVKQNGDEN
+483 SKNVKQNGDEK
-494 PDSDTDKKTVQ
+494 PDTDEDKKTVQ

-529 EGVEFDLYKQVKYG
+529 EGVEFDLYKQVEHG

-556 GLDTAYGWVR
+556 GLDPTYGWVR
-566 VNNDVDAAGK
+566 VNK
-576 HVALKTDSKGVLEV
+576 EALKTDSKGELEV
-590 EGLENGTYKLVETKA
+590 KGLENGTYKLVETKA

-617 VTLDIAYKTT
+617 VSLDIAYKTT
-627 WTETNQYKDGV
+627 WTETNHYENGV
-638 WVKRDVTKKSEEF
+638 WVKRDVTAK
-651 KTNEAVDGEEMNGG
+651 NEAFKSDEASESEMNGG
-665 TKNTSIAGDGV
+665 TQNSSKTGDGV

-710 GVGVLLSLKKKNRA
+710 GIGVLLSLKKKNRA

>member
-28 NEGEGNAQTSTIK
+28 AEDEGNDQTSTIK

-66 ENNDGTGEDSQTAP
+66 EENDGTGEDGQTAP
-80 ADAEAAEGVGFTVY
+80 AGAEAAQGVGFTVY
-94 QVMSKEDLLKYYN
+94 QVMSTEDLLKYYN

-119 DVNKNELKSS
+119 DVNKNVLRDD
-129 VKAIKQYGE
+129 VTYIKKYGE
-138 TKTNAEGVVKFDN
+138 TKTDEKGVVKFDN

-156 YVVMETSKPASVTQ
+156 YVVIETYKPASVTQ

-182 RKGDVN
+182 RKGEVK

-222 DNKTALEGVKFKLEH
+222 ENKTALEGVKFKLEH
-237 LKDGVDF
+237 LKDGVEF
-244 NTEDAKDPKNWEPI
+244 NTADAKDPKNWELI
-258 KPKAVGDQPAK
+258 RPKTVGDQPAK
-269 DYFVTDNVGNIS
+269 DYFVTNEKGQIDV
-281 ANDLKP
+281 NDLKP

-308 ENDQYVFVVDA
+308 ENDQYVFVVDQSG
-319 TGNAAAIPTNA
+319 TSAAIPENA
-330 EHKDD
+330 EHTDD
-335 YTVVGNTVSV
+335 YIVAGSTVSV

-355 VEKNGA
+355 VNKN
-361 TGTWQEAADYS
+361 GTWQEAADYS
-372 VGDSINYKI
+372 VGDSISYKI

-405 DNVDSIVV
+405 DKVDSIVV

-432 KNGEDGFIVEFV
+432 KNGEDGFIIEFV
-444 PSAMAAYK
+444 PSAMGAYK

-464 NSSAV
+464 KDSAV
-469 TTTSGNCNTVKLNY
+469 TKTEGNPNTVKLNY
-483 SKNVKQNGDEN
+483 SKNVKQNEDPEGDK
-494 PDSDTDKKTVQ
+494 DKKIVQ

-517 DKIADDAAQTPL
+517 DKIADNADKTPL
-529 EGVEFDLYKQVKYG
+529 EGVEFDLYKQVEH
-543 TAGAITDAKAKEL
+543 GAKDTITDAKAKEL
-556 GLDTAYGWVR
+556 GLDEKWGWVR
-566 VNNDVDAAGK
+566 VNNDVDANGN

-590 EGLENGTYKLVETKA
+590 KGLENGTYKLVETKA

-617 VTLDIAYKTT
+617 VSLNIAYKTT
-627 WTETNQYKDGV
+627 WTETNHYENGV
-638 WVKRDVTKKSEEF
+638 WVKRDVTVKDEKFDSKEEG
-651 KTNEAVDGEEMNGG
+651 TNGG
-665 TKNTSIAGDGV
+665 TQNGSTDGDGV

>member
-28 NEGEGNAQTSTIK
+28 DEGEGNAQTSTIK

-57 HKYLQKDAK
+57 HKYLQKSVE
-66 ENNDGTGEDSQTAP
+66 ENNDGTGEDNQKAP
-80 ADAEAAEGVGFTVY
+80 TDAEAAGGVGFTVY

-119 DVNKNELKSS
+119 DVNKNELKDG
-129 VKAIKQYGE
+129 VTTINRYGE
-138 TKTNAEGVVKFDN
+138 TKTDEKGVVKFDN
-151 LEIGL
+151 LPIGL

-237 LKDGVDF
+237 LKDGVEF
-244 NTEDAKDPKNWEPI
+244 NTEDAKDPKNWELI
-258 KPKAVGDQPAK
+258 EPKTVEGQAK
-269 DYFVTDNVGNIS
+269 DYFVTNDAGKITV
-281 ANDLKP
+281 NDLKP

-294 IGYEDGKDNKYIIN
+294 IGYEEGKDNKYIIN
-308 ENDQYVFVVDA
+308 ENDQYVFVVDQSGTTA
-319 TGNAAAIPTNA
+319 TIPENA

-335 YTVVGNTVSV
+335 YTINGDTVSV

-355 VEKNGA
+355 VEKNGK
-361 TGTWQEAADYS
+361 WQEAADYS

-405 DNVDSIVV
+405 DNVDTVVV
-413 KDGGTTIENTNDTT
+413 KDGETAIANEV
-427 YYKVK
+427 YKVE
-432 KNGEDGFIVEFV
+432 KNGNGFIVKFV

-452 GKTLTITYTAVL
+452 GKTLTITYNAVL
-464 NSSAV
+464 NKDAV
-469 TTTSGNCNTVKLNY
+469 TTIMGNCNTVKLDY
-483 SKNVKQNGDEN
+483 SKNVKQNGDEK
-494 PDSDTDKKTVQ
+494 PDTDEDKKTVQ

-517 DKIADDAAQTPL
+517 DKIADDKAGTRL
-529 EGVEFDLYKQVKYG
+529 EGVEFDLYKQVEH
-543 TAGAITDAKAKEL
+543 GAKDTITDAKAKEL
-556 GLDTAYGWVR
+556 GLDETKGWVR
-566 VNNDVDAAGK
+566 VNNDVDANGN

-590 EGLENGTYKLVETKA
+590 KGLENGTYKLVETKA

-617 VTLDIAYKTT
+617 VSLNIAYKTT
-627 WTETNQYKDGV
+627 WTETNQYKNGV
-638 WVKRDVTKKSEEF
+638 WVKRDVTVK
-651 KTNEAVDGEEMNGG
+651 NEKFDSKEATNGG
-665 TKNTSIAGDGV
+665 TQDGKDGDGV

>member
-28 NEGEGNAQTSTIK
+28 EGGEGNAQTPEIK

-57 HKYLQKDAK
+57 HKYLKKTVDEK
-66 ENNDGTGEDSQTAP
+66 GDGTGEDGQTP
-80 ADAEAAEGVGFTVY
+80 TDAEAAEGVGFTVY
-94 QVMSKEDLLKYYN
+94 QVMSKADLLEYYN
-107 GEGATVTIDTYA
+107 NNAGVSSVTIDTYA
-119 DVNKNELKSS
+119 NVDNNALIVEPLKTYDQ
-129 VKAIKQYGE
+129 K
-138 TKTNAEGVVKFDN
+138 KTGKDGVVKFDN

-156 YVVMETSKPASVTQ
+156 YVVMETYKPASVTQ

-182 RKGDVN
+182 RKGDVK

-207 GNFNL
+207 GNFKL
-212 VKYGVIGNDR
+212 VKYGVIGNDKE
-222 DNKTALEGVKFKLEH
+222 NKTTLEGVKFKLEH
-237 LKDGVDF
+237 LKDGVEF
-244 NTEDAKDPKNWEPI
+244 NTSDAAKPENWELI
-258 KPKAVGDQPAK
+258 RPKAVGDQPAK

-294 IGYEDGKDNKYIIN
+294 IGYEEGKDNKYIIN
-308 ENDQYVFVVDA
+308 ENDQYVFVVEQ
-319 TGNAAAIPTNA
+319 TGTTAAIPENA
-330 EHKDD
+330 EHTDD
-335 YTVVGNTVSV
+335 YDVNGNTVSV

-355 VEKNGA
+355 VNKN
-361 TGTWQEAADYS
+361 GTWQEAADYS
-372 VGDSINYKI
+372 VGDSISYKI

-393 TFTVTDTPTGLT
+393 TFTVTDTPTNLT
-405 DNVDSIVV
+405 DKVDSIVV
-413 KDGGTTIENTNDTT
+413 KDGDTTIENTNDTT

-452 GKTLTITYTAVL
+452 GETLTITYTAVL
-464 NSSAV
+464 KDSAV
-469 TTTSGNCNTVKLNY
+469 TKTEGNPNKVKLNY
-483 SKNVKQNGDEN
+483 SKNVKQDGDET
-494 PDSDTDKKTVQ
+494 PDTDEDKKTVQ

-517 DKIADDAAQTPL
+517 DKIADNAERTPL
-529 EGVEFDLYKQVKYG
+529 EGVEFDLYKQVEHD
-543 TAGAITDAKAKEL
+543 TAGAITDDEAQAL
-556 GLDTAYGWVR
+556 GLDKTKGWVK
-566 VNNDVDAAGK
+566 VNK
-576 HVALKTDSKGVLEV
+576 EALKTDSKGVLEV
-590 EGLENGTYKLVETKA
+590 KGLENGIYKLVETKA

-627 WTETNQYKDGV
+627 WTETNHYENGV
-638 WVKRDVTKKSEEF
+638 WVKRDVTAKHEKFDSEEG
-651 KTNEAVDGEEMNGG
+651 TNGG
-665 TKNTSIAGDGV
+665 TQNGKDGDGV
-676 ISTTIINRKGFNLP
+676 TSTTIINRKGFDLP

>member
-28 NEGEGNAQTSTIK
+28 DDGEGNAQTPTIK

-57 HKYLQKDAK
+57 HKYLQKDAQEK
-66 ENNDGTGEDSQTAP
+66 NDGTGEDGQKAP
-80 ADAEAAEGVGFTVY
+80 AGAEAAQGVGFTVY
-94 QVMSKEDLLKYYN
+94 QVMSKAELLNYYN
-107 GEGATVTIDTYA
+107 GKGDTVTIDTYA
-119 DVNKNELKSS
+119 DVNNNKLKDG
-129 VKAIKQYGE
+129 VEPIKTYGE
-138 TKTNAEGVVKFDN
+138 TKTDEKGVVKFDN

-156 YVVMETSKPASVTQ
+156 YVVIETYKPASVTQ

-182 RKGDVN
+182 RKGEVK

-212 VKYGVIGNDR
+212 VKYGVIGNDKE
-222 DNKTALEGVKFKLEH
+222 NKTALEGVKFKLEH
-237 LKDGVDF
+237 LKDGVEF
-244 NTEDAKDPKNWEPI
+244 TTPDAAKPENWELI
-258 KPKAVGDQPAK
+258 RPKAVGDQLAK
-269 DYFVTDNVGNIS
+269 DYFVTDDAGNIS

-308 ENDQYVFVVDA
+308 ENDQYVFVVEQNGTTA
-319 TGNAAAIPTNA
+319 TIPADA
-330 EHKDD
+330 EHTDD
-335 YTVVGNTVSV
+335 YSVNGNTVSV

-355 VEKNGA
+355 VEKN
-361 TGTWQEAADYS
+361 GTWQEAADYS

-405 DNVDSIVV
+405 DKAETVVV
-413 KDGGTTIENTNDTT
+413 KDGDTAIANENNSV
-427 YYKVK
+427 YKVEQ
-432 KNGEDGFIVEFV
+432 NGDGFIVEFV

-464 NSSAV
+464 KDSAV
-469 TTTSGNCNTVKLNY
+469 TKTEGNPNTVKLNY
-483 SKNVKQNGDEN
+483 SKNVKQNEEPEGDK
-494 PDSDTDKKTVQ
+494 DKKTVQ

-517 DKIADDAAQTPL
+517 DKIADNADKTPL
-529 EGVEFDLYKQVKYG
+529 EGVEFDLYKQVEH
-543 TAGAITDAKAKEL
+543 GAKDTITDAKAKEL
-556 GLDTAYGWVR
+556 GLDPTYGWVR
-566 VNNDVDAAGK
+566 VNNDVDANGN

-590 EGLENGTYKLVETKA
+590 KGLENGTYKLVETKA

-617 VTLDIAYKTT
+617 VSLNIAYKTT
-627 WTETNQYKDGV
+627 WTETNHYENGV
-638 WVKRDVTKKSEEF
+638 WVKRDVTVKNEKFDSKEEE
-651 KTNEAVDGEEMNGG
+651 TNGG
-665 TKNTSIAGDGV
+665 TQNGSKDGDGV

>member
-28 NEGEGNAQTSTIK
+28 DEGEGNAQTPEIK

-57 HKYLQKDAK
+57 HKYLQKNAQEK
-66 ENNDGTGEDSQTAP
+66 NDGTGEDGQNAP
-80 ADAEAAEGVGFTVY
+80 AGAEAAEGVGFTVY
-94 QVMSKEDLLKYYN
+94 QVMSKADLLNYYN
-107 GEGATVTIDTYA
+107 GEGATVTIDDYA
-119 DVNKNELKSS
+119 DVNNNKLKNG
-129 VKAIKQYGE
+129 VDPIKKYGE
-138 TKTNAEGVVKFDN
+138 EKTNEKGVVKFDN

-156 YVVMETSKPASVTQ
+156 YVVMETYKPASVTQ

-182 RKGDVN
+182 RKGDVK

-207 GNFNL
+207 GNFSL
-212 VKYGVIGNDR
+212 VKYGVIGNDKE
-222 DNKTALEGVKFKLEH
+222 NKTALEGVKFKLEH
-237 LKDGVDF
+237 LKDGVEF
-244 NTEDAKDPKNWEPI
+244 TTPDAAKPENWELI
-258 KPKAVGDQPAK
+258 RPKAVGDQPAK
-269 DYFVTDNVGNIS
+269 DYFVTDDAGNIS
-281 ANDLKP
+281 VNDLKP

-308 ENDQYVFVVDA
+308 ENDQYVFVVEQNGTTA
-319 TGNAAAIPTNA
+319 TIPANA

-335 YTVVGNTVSV
+335 YTVDGDTVSV
-345 YNYVPDVDKK
+345 FNYVPDVDKK
-355 VEKNGA
+355 VEKNGK
-361 TGTWQEAADYS
+361 WQEAADYS

-405 DNVDSIVV
+405 DNVDTVVV
-413 KDGGTTIENTNDTT
+413 KDGDTAIANEV
-427 YYKVK
+427 YKVE
-432 KNGEDGFIVEFV
+432 KNGNGFIVKFV

-464 NSSAV
+464 NKDAV
-469 TTTSGNCNTVKLNY
+469 TTIMGNCNTVKLDY
-483 SKNVKQNGDEN
+483 SKNVKQNGDEE
-494 PDSDTDKKTVQ
+494 PDSDKDKKTVQ

-517 DKIADDAAQTPL
+517 DKIADDAKKTPL
-529 EGVEFDLYKQVKYG
+529 EGVEFDLYKQVEHG
-543 TAGAITDAKAKEL
+543 TAGAITDAEAKAL
-556 GLDTAYGWVR
+556 GLDETEGWVK
-566 VNNDVDAAGK
+566 VNDAT
-576 HVALKTDSKGVLEV
+576 LKTNENGVLEV
-590 EGLENGTYKLVETKA
+590 KGLENGTYKLVETKA

-617 VTLDIAYKTT
+617 VSLNIAYKTT
-627 WTETNQYKDGV
+627 WTETNYYENGV
-638 WVKRDVTKKSEEF
+638 WVKRDVTKK
-651 KTNEAVDGEEMNGG
+651 NEAFDSNEASENEMNGG
-665 TKNTSIAGDGV
+665 TQNGSKTGDGV

-710 GVGVLLSLKKKNRA
+710 GVGVLLSLKKKNRT

>member
-28 NEGEGNAQTSTIK
+28 DEGDGNAQAPAIK

-57 HKYLQKDAK
+57 HKYLKKTVD
-66 ENNDGTGEDSQTAP
+66 ENGDGTGEDGQTP
-80 ADAEAAEGVGFTVY
+80 TDAEAAEGVGFTVY
-94 QVMSKEDLLKYYN
+94 QVMSKADLLEYYN
-107 GEGATVTIDTYA
+107 NNAGVSSVTIDTYA
-119 DVNKNELKSS
+119 DVDNNALIVNPLKTYDQ
-129 VKAIKQYGE
+129 K
-138 TKTNAEGVVKFDN
+138 KTGKDGVVKFDN

-156 YVVMETSKPASVTQ
+156 YVVMETYKPASVTQ

-182 RKGDVN
+182 RKGEVK

-207 GNFNL
+207 GNFKL
-212 VKYGVIGNDR
+212 VKYGVIGNDKK
-222 DNKTALEGVKFKLEH
+222 NKTALEGVKFKLEH
-237 LKDGVDF
+237 LKDGVEF
-244 NTEDAKDPKNWEPI
+244 NTEDAKDPDNWELI

-269 DYFVTDNVGNIS
+269 DYFVTNEKGQIDV
-281 ANDLKP
+281 NDLKP

-294 IGYEDGKDNKYIIN
+294 IGYEESGDNKYIIN

-319 TGNAAAIPTNA
+319 TGNAAAIPENA
-330 EHKDD
+330 EHTDD

-355 VEKNGA
+355 VEKNGK
-361 TGTWQEAADYS
+361 WQEAADYS

-405 DNVDSIVV
+405 DNVNTVVV
-413 KDGGTTIENTNDTT
+413 KDGDTAIANENNSV
-427 YYKVK
+427 YEVK
-432 KNGEDGFIVEFV
+432 PNGDGFIVEFV

-469 TTTSGNCNTVKLNY
+469 TTVAGNCNTVKLIY
-483 SKNVKQNGDEN
+483 SKNVKQEGGKPEEDK
-494 PDSDTDKKTVQ
+494 DKKTVQ

-517 DKIADDAAQTPL
+517 DKIADDAKKTPL
-529 EGVEFDLYKQVKYG
+529 EGVEFDLYKQVEHG
-543 TAGAITDAKAKEL
+543 TEGAITDAEAKAL
-556 GLDTAYGWVR
+556 GLDETKGWVR

-576 HVALKTDSKGVLEV
+576 HVALKTDKDGVLEV
-590 EGLENGTYKLVETKA
+590 KGLENGTYKLVETKA

-617 VTLDIAYKTT
+617 VSLNIAYKTT
-627 WTETNQYKDGV
+627 WNVTDHYENGV
-638 WVKRDVTKKSEEF
+638 WVKRDVTKK
-651 KTNEAVDGEEMNGG
+651 NEAFKSDEASEDEMNGG
-665 TKNTSIAGDGV
+665 TQNGSKTGDGV
-676 ISTTIINRKGFNLP
+676 ISTTIINRKGFDLP

>member
-1 MKKAKRFL
+1 MKKAKHFL

-28 NEGEGNAQTSTIK
+28 DEGEGNAQTSTIK

-57 HKYLQKDAK
+57 HKYLQKSVE
-66 ENNDGTGEDSQTAP
+66 ENNDGTGEDNQKAP
-80 ADAEAAEGVGFTVY
+80 TDAEAAGGVGFTVY

-119 DVNKNELKSS
+119 DVNKNELKDG
-129 VKAIKQYGE
+129 VTTINRYGE
-138 TKTNAEGVVKFDN
+138 TKTDEKGVVKFDN
-151 LEIGL
+151 LPIGL

-237 LKDGVDF
+237 LKDGVEF
-244 NTEDAKDPKNWEPI
+244 NTEDAKDPKNWELI
-258 KPKAVGDQPAK
+258 EPKTVEGQAK
-269 DYFVTDNVGNIS
+269 DYFVTNDAGKITV
-281 ANDLKP
+281 NDLKP

-294 IGYEDGKDNKYIIN
+294 IGYEEGKDNKYIIN
-308 ENDQYVFVVDA
+308 ENDQYVFVVDQSGTTA
-319 TGNAAAIPTNA
+319 TIPENA

-335 YTVVGNTVSV
+335 YTINGDTVSV

-355 VEKNGA
+355 VEKNGK
-361 TGTWQEAADYS
+361 WQEAADYS

-405 DNVDSIVV
+405 DNVDTVVV
-413 KDGGTTIENTNDTT
+413 KDGETAIANEV
-427 YYKVK
+427 YKVE
-432 KNGEDGFIVEFV
+432 KNGNGFIVKFV

-464 NSSAV
+464 NKDAV
-469 TTTSGNCNTVKLNY
+469 TTIMGNCNTVKLDY
-483 SKNVKQNGDEN
+483 SKNVKQNGDEK
-494 PDSDTDKKTVQ
+494 PDTDEDKKTVQ

-517 DKIADDAAQTPL
+517 DKIADDKAGTRL
-529 EGVEFDLYKQVKYG
+529 EGVEFDLYKQVEH
-543 TAGAITDAKAKEL
+543 GAKDTITDAKAKEL
-556 GLDTAYGWVR
+556 GLDETKGWVR
-566 VNNDVDAAGK
+566 VNNDVDANGN

-590 EGLENGTYKLVETKA
+590 KGLENGTYKLVETKA

-617 VTLDIAYKTT
+617 VSLNIAYKTT
-627 WTETNQYKDGV
+627 WTETNQYKNGV
-638 WVKRDVTKKSEEF
+638 WVKRDVSKKQEAFDS
-651 KTNEAVDGEEMNGG
+651 NEASENEMNGG
-665 TKNTSIAGDGV
+665 TQNGSETGDGV
-676 ISTTIINRKGFNLP
+676 ISTTIINRKGFDLP

-710 GVGVLLSLKKKNRA
+710 GVGVLLSLKKKNRT

>member
-28 NEGEGNAQTSTIK
+28 DEGEGNAQTSTIK

-269 DYFVTDNVGNIS
+269 DYFVTDEAGTIS

-294 IGYEDGKDNKYIIN
+294 IGYEEGNDNKYIIN

-355 VEKNGA
+355 VEKNGK
-361 TGTWQEAADYS
+361 WQEAADYS

-405 DNVDSIVV
+405 DKSETVVV
-413 KDGGTTIENTNDTT
+413 KNGDTAIANENNSV
-427 YYKVK
+427 YEVK
-432 KNGEDGFIVEFV
+432 PNGDGFIVEFV

-452 GKTLTITYTAVL
+452 GETLTITYTAVL
-464 NSSAV
+464 NEDAV
-469 TTTSGNCNTVKLNY
+469 TKTEGNPNKVKLDY

-494 PDSDTDKKTVQ
+494 PDTGADKKTVQ

-517 DKIADDAAQTPL
+517 DKIADDKAGTRL
-529 EGVEFDLYKQVKYG
+529 EGVEFDLYKQVEHG
-543 TAGAITDAKAKEL
+543 TAGAITDAEAKAL
-556 GLDTAYGWVR
+556 GLDETKGWVR

-576 HVALKTDSKGVLEV
+576 HVALKTDANGVLEV
-590 EGLENGTYKLVETKA
+590 KGLENGTYKLVETKA

-617 VTLDIAYKTT
+617 VSLNIAYKTT
-627 WTETNQYKDGV
+627 WTETNHYENGV
-638 WVKRDVTKKSEEF
+638 WVKREVTKK
-651 KTNEAVDGEEMNGG
+651 NEKFDSKEGTNGG
-665 TKNTSIAGDGV
+665 TQNGKDGDGV
-676 ISTTIINRKGFNLP
+676 TSTTIINRKGFNLP

-710 GVGVLLSLKKKNRA
+710 GVGVLLSLKKKNRT

>member
-28 NEGEGNAQTSTIK
+28 DEGEGNAQTPTIK

-57 HKYLQKDAK
+57 HKYLQKNAQ
-66 ENNDGTGEDSQTAP
+66 ETGDGTGEDGQTT
-80 ADAEAAEGVGFTVY
+80 DAEPAGGVGFTVY

-119 DVNKNELKSS
+119 DVNNNKLRDGVER
-129 VKAIKQYGE
+129 IKTYGE
-138 TKTNAEGVVKFDN
+138 TKTDEKGVVKFDN

-156 YVVMETSKPASVTQ
+156 YVVIETYKPASVTQ

-182 RKGDVN
+182 RKGEVK

-212 VKYGVIGNDR
+212 VKYGVIGNDKE
-222 DNKTALEGVKFKLEH
+222 NKTALEGVKFKLEH
-237 LKDGVDF
+237 LKDGVEF
-244 NTEDAKDPKNWEPI
+244 TTSDAAKPENWELI
-258 KPKAVGDQPAK
+258 RPKAVGDQPAK

-281 ANDLKP
+281 VNDLKP

-308 ENDQYVFVVDA
+308 ENDQYVFVVDQ
-319 TGNAAAIPTNA
+319 TGTTAKIPEQYT
-330 EHKDD
+330 EHTDD
-335 YTVVGNTVSV
+335 YTVNGDTVSV

-355 VEKNGA
+355 VEKN
-361 TGTWQEAADYS
+361 GTWQEAADYS

-405 DNVDSIVV
+405 DNVDTVVV
-413 KDGGTTIENTNDTT
+413 KDGDTAIANEV
-427 YYKVK
+427 YKVE
-432 KNGEDGFIVEFV
+432 KNGNGFIVEFV

-464 NSSAV
+464 NKDAV
-469 TTTSGNCNTVKLNY
+469 TKTEGNPNKVKLDY
-483 SKNVKQNGDEN
+483 SKNVKQDEK
-494 PDSDTDKKTVQ
+494 PDTDEDKKTVQ

-517 DKIADDAAQTPL
+517 DKIADDAKKTPL
-529 EGVEFDLYKQVKYG
+529 EGVEFDLYKQVEHG
-543 TAGAITDAKAKEL
+543 TAGTITDAEAKAL
-556 GLDTAYGWVR
+556 GLNETEGWVK
-566 VNNDVDAAGK
+566 VNK
-576 HVALKTDSKGVLEV
+576 EALKTDSKGVLEV
-590 EGLENGTYKLVETKA
+590 EGLENGIYKLVETKA

-638 WVKRDVTKKSEEF
+638 WVKRDVTVK
-651 KTNEAVDGEEMNGG
+651 NEKFDAKEGTNGG
-665 TKNTSIAGDGV
+665 KQNGNKDGDGV

>member
-9 TGLLSAALAL
+9 TGLLSAVLAL

-28 NEGEGNAQTSTIK
+28 DEGEGNAQTSTIK

-57 HKYLQKDAK
+57 HKYLQKSVE
-66 ENNDGTGEDSQTAP
+66 ENNDGTGEDNQKAP
-80 ADAEAAEGVGFTVY
+80 TDAEAAGGVGFTVY

-119 DVNKNELKSS
+119 DVNKNELKDG
-129 VKAIKQYGE
+129 VTTINRYGE
-138 TKTNAEGVVKFDN
+138 TKTDEKGVVKFDN
-151 LEIGL
+151 LPIGL

-237 LKDGVDF
+237 LKDGVEF
-244 NTEDAKDPKNWEPI
+244 NTEDAKDPKNWELI
-258 KPKAVGDQPAK
+258 EPKTVEGQAK
-269 DYFVTDNVGNIS
+269 DYFVTNDAGKITV
-281 ANDLKP
+281 NDLKP

-294 IGYEDGKDNKYIIN
+294 IGYEEGKDNKYIIN
-308 ENDQYVFVVDA
+308 ENDQYVFVVDQSGTTA
-319 TGNAAAIPTNA
+319 TIPENA

-335 YTVVGNTVSV
+335 YTINGDTVSV

-355 VEKNGA
+355 VEKNGK
-361 TGTWQEAADYS
+361 WQEAADYS

-405 DNVDSIVV
+405 DNVDTVVV
-413 KDGGTTIENTNDTT
+413 KDGETAIANEV
-427 YYKVK
+427 YKVE
-432 KNGEDGFIVEFV
+432 KNGNGFIVKFV

-464 NSSAV
+464 NKDAV
-469 TTTSGNCNTVKLNY
+469 TTIMGNCNTVKLDY
-483 SKNVKQNGDEN
+483 SKNVKQNGDEK
-494 PDSDTDKKTVQ
+494 PDTDEDKKTVQ

-517 DKIADDAAQTPL
+517 DKIADDKAGTRL
-529 EGVEFDLYKQVKYG
+529 EGVEFDLYKQVEH
-543 TAGAITDAKAKEL
+543 GAKDTITDAKAKEL
-556 GLDTAYGWVR
+556 GLDETKGWVR
-566 VNNDVDAAGK
+566 VNNDVDANGN

-590 EGLENGTYKLVETKA
+590 KGLENGTYKLVETKA

-617 VTLDIAYKTT
+617 VSLNIAYKTT
-627 WTETNQYKDGV
+627 WTETNQYKNGV
-638 WVKRDVTKKSEEF
+638 WVKRDVSKKQEAFDS
-651 KTNEAVDGEEMNGG
+651 NEASENEMNGG
-665 TKNTSIAGDGV
+665 TQNGSETGDGV
-676 ISTTIINRKGFNLP
+676 ISTTIINRKGFDLP

>member
-28 NEGEGNAQTSTIK
+28 DEGEGNAQTPEIK

-57 HKYLQKDAK
+57 HKYLQKNAQEK
-66 ENNDGTGEDSQTAP
+66 NDGTGEDGQNAP
-80 ADAEAAEGVGFTVY
+80 AGAEAAEGVGFTVY
-94 QVMSKEDLLKYYN
+94 QVMSKADLLNYYN
-107 GEGATVTIDTYA
+107 GEGATVTIDDYA
-119 DVNKNELKSS
+119 DVNNNKLKNGVDPINK
-129 VKAIKQYGE
+129 YGE
-138 TKTNAEGVVKFDN
+138 KKTNEKGVVKFDN

-156 YVVMETSKPASVTQ
+156 YVVMETYKPASVTQ

-182 RKGDVN
+182 RKGDVK

-212 VKYGVIGNDR
+212 VKYGVIGNDKE
-222 DNKTALEGVKFKLEH
+222 NKTALEGVKFKLEH
-237 LKDGVDF
+237 LKDGVEF
-244 NTEDAKDPKNWEPI
+244 TTPDAAKPENWELI
-258 KPKAVGDQPAK
+258 RPKAVGDQPAK
-269 DYFVTDNVGNIS
+269 DYFVTDDAGNIS
-281 ANDLKP
+281 VNDLKP

-308 ENDQYVFVVDA
+308 ENDQYVFVVEQNGTTA
-319 TGNAAAIPTNA
+319 TIPANA

-335 YTVVGNTVSV
+335 YTVDGDTVSV
-345 YNYVPDVDKK
+345 FNYVPDVDKK
-355 VEKNGA
+355 VEKNGK
-361 TGTWQEAADYS
+361 WQEAADYS

-405 DNVDSIVV
+405 DNVDTVVV
-413 KDGGTTIENTNDTT
+413 KDGDTAIANEV
-427 YYKVK
+427 YKVE
-432 KNGEDGFIVEFV
+432 KNGNGFIVKFV

-464 NSSAV
+464 NKDAV
-469 TTTSGNCNTVKLNY
+469 TTIMGNCNTVKLDY
-483 SKNVKQNGDEN
+483 SKNVKQNGDEE
-494 PDSDTDKKTVQ
+494 PDSDKDKKTVQ

-517 DKIADDAAQTPL
+517 DKIADDAKKTPL
-529 EGVEFDLYKQVKYG
+529 EGVEFDLYKQVKHG
-543 TAGAITDAKAKEL
+543 TAGAITDAEAKAL
-556 GLDTAYGWVR
+556 GLDETEGWVK
-566 VNNDVDAAGK
+566 VNDAT
-576 HVALKTDSKGVLEV
+576 LKTNENGVLEV
-590 EGLENGTYKLVETKA
+590 KGLENGTYKLVETKA

-617 VTLDIAYKTT
+617 VSLNIAYKTT
-627 WTETNQYKDGV
+627 WTETNYYENGV
-638 WVKRDVTKKSEEF
+638 WVKRDVTKK
-651 KTNEAVDGEEMNGG
+651 NEAFDSNEASENEMNGG
-665 TKNTSIAGDGV
+665 TQNGSKTGDGV
-676 ISTTIINRKGFNLP
+676 ISTTIINRKGFDLP

>member
-28 NEGEGNAQTSTIK
+28 DEGEGNAQTPEIK

-57 HKYLQKDAK
+57 HKYLQKNAQEK
-66 ENNDGTGEDSQTAP
+66 NDGTGEDSQTVP
-80 ADAEAAEGVGFTVY
+80 TDAEAAEGVGFTVY

-107 GEGATVTIDTYA
+107 GEGATVTIDDYA
-119 DVNKNELKSS
+119 DVNNNKLKNG
-129 VKAIKQYGE
+129 VDPIKKYGE
-138 TKTNAEGVVKFDN
+138 EKTNEKGVVKFDN
-151 LEIGL
+151 LPIGL
-156 YVVMETSKPASVTQ
+156 YVVMETYKPASVTQ

-182 RKGDVN
+182 RKGDVK

-212 VKYGVIGNDR
+212 VKYGVIGNDKE
-222 DNKTALEGVKFKLEH
+222 NKTALEGVKFKLEH
-237 LKDGVDF
+237 LKDGVEF
-244 NTEDAKDPKNWEPI
+244 TTPDAAKPENWELI
-258 KPKAVGDQPAK
+258 RPKAVGDQPAK
-269 DYFVTDNVGNIS
+269 DYFVTDEAGTIS

-308 ENDQYVFVVDA
+308 ENDQYVFVVDQSGA
-319 TGNAAAIPTNA
+319 TATIPTNA

-335 YTVVGNTVSV
+335 YDVNGNTVSV

-405 DNVDSIVV
+405 DKVDSVVV
-413 KDGGTTIENTNDTT
+413 KDGDTAIVNDNNSV
-427 YYKVK
+427 YEVK
-432 KNGEDGFIVEFV
+432 KNGDDGFIVEFV
-444 PSAMAAYK
+444 PSAMGAYK

-469 TTTSGNCNTVKLNY
+469 TKTEGNPNTVKLDY
-483 SKNVKQNGDEN
+483 SKNVKKNGDES
-494 PDSDTDKKTVQ
+494 PDIGKDKKTVK

-517 DKIADDAAQTPL
+517 DKIADNADKTPL
-529 EGVEFDLYKQVKYG
+529 EGVEFDLYKQVKHG
-543 TAGAITDAKAKEL
+543 TAGTITDAEAKAL
-556 GLDTAYGWVR
+556 GLDETEGWVK
-566 VNNDVDAAGK
+566 VNDAT
-576 HVALKTDSKGVLEV
+576 LKTNSKGVLEV

-627 WTETNQYKDGV
+627 WTETNYYENNV
-638 WVKRDVTKKSEEF
+638 WVKRDVTKKNEEF
-651 KTNEAVDGEEMNGG
+651 KSNEADESEMNGG
-665 TKNTSIAGDGV
+665 TQDGKDGDGV
-676 ISTTIINRKGFNLP
+676 TSTTIINRKGFDLP

>member
-28 NEGEGNAQTSTIK
+28 DEGEGNAQTPTIK

-57 HKYLQKDAK
+57 HKYLQKNAQ
-66 ENNDGTGEDSQTAP
+66 ETGDGTGEDGQTT
-80 ADAEAAEGVGFTVY
+80 DAEPAGGVGFTVY

-119 DVNKNELKSS
+119 DVNNNKLRDGVER
-129 VKAIKQYGE
+129 IKTYGE
-138 TKTNAEGVVKFDN
+138 TKTDEKGVVKFDN

-156 YVVMETSKPASVTQ
+156 YVVIETYKPASVTQ

-182 RKGDVN
+182 RKGEVK

-212 VKYGVIGNDR
+212 VKYGVIGNDKE
-222 DNKTALEGVKFKLEH
+222 NKTALEGVKFKLEH
-237 LKDGVDF
+237 LKDGVEF
-244 NTEDAKDPKNWEPI
+244 TTPDAAKPENWELI
-258 KPKAVGDQPAK
+258 RPKAVGDQPAK

-281 ANDLKP
+281 VNDLKP

-308 ENDQYVFVVDA
+308 ENDQYVFVVDQ
-319 TGNAAAIPTNA
+319 TGTTAKIPEQYT
-330 EHKDD
+330 EHTDD
-335 YTVVGNTVSV
+335 YTVNGDTVSV

-355 VEKNGA
+355 VEKN
-361 TGTWQEAADYS
+361 GTWQEAADYS

-405 DNVDSIVV
+405 DNVDTVVV
-413 KDGGTTIENTNDTT
+413 KDGDTAIANEV
-427 YYKVK
+427 YKVE
-432 KNGEDGFIVEFV
+432 KNGNGFIVEFV

-464 NSSAV
+464 NKDAV
-469 TTTSGNCNTVKLNY
+469 TKTEGNPNKVKLDY
-483 SKNVKQNGDEN
+483 SKNVKQDEK
-494 PDSDTDKKTVQ
+494 PDTDEDKKTVQ

-517 DKIADDAAQTPL
+517 DKIADDAKKTPL
-529 EGVEFDLYKQVKYG
+529 EGVEFDLYKQVEHG
-543 TAGAITDAKAKEL
+543 TAGTITDAEAKAL
-556 GLDTAYGWVR
+556 GLNETEGWVK
-566 VNNDVDAAGK
+566 VNK
-576 HVALKTDSKGVLEV
+576 EALKTDSKGVLEV
-590 EGLENGTYKLVETKA
+590 EGLENGIYKLVETKA

-638 WVKRDVTKKSEEF
+638 WVKRDVTVK
-651 KTNEAVDGEEMNGG
+651 NEKFDAKEGTNGG
-665 TKNTSIAGDGV
+665 KQNGNKDGDGV

>member
-28 NEGEGNAQTSTIK
+28 DEGEGDAQTSTIK

-57 HKYLQKDAK
+57 HKYLQKNAQEK
-66 ENNDGTGEDSQTAP
+66 NDGTGEDGQNAP
-80 ADAEAAEGVGFTVY
+80 TGAEAAEGVGFTVY
-94 QVMSKEDLLKYYN
+94 QVMSKADLLNYYN
-107 GEGATVTIDTYA
+107 GKGDTVTIDTYA
-119 DVNKNELKSS
+119 DVNKNKLRDDVER
-129 VKAIKQYGE
+129 IKTYGE
-138 TKTNAEGVVKFDN
+138 EKTNEEGVVKFDN

-156 YVVMETSKPASVTQ
+156 YVVIETYKPASVTQ

-182 RKGDVN
+182 RKGEVK

-222 DNKTALEGVKFKLEH
+222 NNKTALEGVKFKLEH
-237 LKDGVDF
+237 LKDGVEF
-244 NTEDAKDPKNWEPI
+244 NTEDAKNPENWELI
-258 KPKAVGDQPAK
+258 RPKAVGDQPAK
-269 DYFVTDNVGNIS
+269 DYFVTDDAGNIS
-281 ANDLKP
+281 VNDLKP

-319 TGNAAAIPTNA
+319 TGNAAAIPANA
-330 EHKDD
+330 EHTDD
-335 YTVVGNTVSV
+335 YTVNGDTVSV

-355 VEKNGA
+355 VEKN
-361 TGTWQEAADYS
+361 GTWQEAADYS

-432 KNGEDGFIVEFV
+432 KNGEDGFIIEFV

-464 NSSAV
+464 NKDAV
-469 TTTSGNCNTVKLNY
+469 TTIMGNCNTVKLDY
-483 SKNVKQNGDEN
+483 SKNVKQNGDEK
-494 PDSDTDKKTVQ
+494 PDTDKDKKTVQ
-505 DEAVVYTFKIHI
+505 DETVVYTFKI
-517 DKIADDAAQTPL
+517 KISKTDENGKGL
-529 EGVEFDLYKQVKYG
+529 NGVEFDLYKEVTDG
-543 TAGAITDAKAKEL
+543 TANAITGDAAKAK
-556 GLDTAYGWVR
+556 GLDGTKYWLK
-566 VNNDVDAAGK
+566 VNEQPLTTSQVGGFD
-576 HVALKTDSKGVLEV
+576 GVLEV
-590 EGLENGTYKLVETKA
+590 KGLENGTYKLVETKA

-617 VTLDIAYKTT
+617 VSLNIAYKTT
-627 WTETNQYKDGV
+627 WTETNKYENGV
-638 WVKRDVTKKSEEF
+638 WVKRDVTAKKEKFDSQ
-651 KTNEAVDGEEMNGG
+651 EATNGG
-665 TKNTSIAGDGV
+665 TQNGSKTGDGV

>member
-28 NEGEGNAQTSTIK
+28 DEGEGNAQTSTIK

-57 HKYLQKDAK
+57 HKYLQKSVE
-66 ENNDGTGEDSQTAP
+66 ENNDGTGEDNQKAP
-80 ADAEAAEGVGFTVY
+80 TDAEAAGGVGFTVY

-119 DVNKNELKSS
+119 DVNKNELKDG
-129 VKAIKQYGE
+129 VTTINRYGE
-138 TKTNAEGVVKFDN
+138 TKTDEKGVVKFDN
-151 LEIGL
+151 LPIGL

-237 LKDGVDF
+237 LKDGVEF
-244 NTEDAKDPKNWEPI
+244 NTEDAKDPKNWELI
-258 KPKAVGDQPAK
+258 EPKTVEGQAK
-269 DYFVTDNVGNIS
+269 DYFVTNDAGKITV
-281 ANDLKP
+281 NDLKP

-294 IGYEDGKDNKYIIN
+294 IGYEEGKDNKYIIN
-308 ENDQYVFVVDA
+308 ENDQYVFVVDQSGTTA
-319 TGNAAAIPTNA
+319 TIPENA

-335 YTVVGNTVSV
+335 YTINGDTVSV

-355 VEKNGA
+355 VEKNGK
-361 TGTWQEAADYS
+361 WQEAADYS

-405 DNVDSIVV
+405 DKSETVVV
-413 KDGGTTIENTNDTT
+413 KNGDTAIANENNSV
-427 YYKVK
+427 YEVK
-432 KNGEDGFIVEFV
+432 PNGDGFIVEFV

-452 GKTLTITYTAVL
+452 GETLTITYTAVL
-464 NSSAV
+464 NEDAV
-469 TTTSGNCNTVKLNY
+469 TKTEGNPNKVKLDY

-494 PDSDTDKKTVQ
+494 PDTGADKKTVQ

-517 DKIADDAAQTPL
+517 DKIADDKAGTRL
-529 EGVEFDLYKQVKYG
+529 EGVEFDLYKQVEHG
-543 TAGAITDAKAKEL
+543 TAGAITDAEAKAL
-556 GLDTAYGWVR
+556 GLDETKGWVR

-576 HVALKTDSKGVLEV
+576 YVALKTDANGVLEV
-590 EGLENGTYKLVETKA
+590 KGLENGTYKLVETKA

-617 VTLDIAYKTT
+617 VSLNIAYKTT
-627 WTETNQYKDGV
+627 WTETNHYENGV
-638 WVKRDVTKKSEEF
+638 WVKREVTKK
-651 KTNEAVDGEEMNGG
+651 NEKFDSKEGTNGG
-665 TKNTSIAGDGV
+665 TQNGKDGDGV
-676 ISTTIINRKGFNLP
+676 TSTTIINRKGFNLP

>member
-28 NEGEGNAQTSTIK
+28 EEGEGNAQAPAIK

-57 HKYLQKDAK
+57 HKYLKKTVDEK
-66 ENNDGTGEDSQTAP
+66 GDGTGEDGQTP
-80 ADAEAAEGVGFTVY
+80 TDAEAAEGVGFTVY
-94 QVMSKEDLLKYYN
+94 QVMSKDDLLEYYN
-107 GEGATVTIDTYA
+107 NNADVSSVTIDTYA
-119 DVNKNELKSS
+119 DVNGNKLQKGVTPINT
-129 VKAIKQYGE
+129 YGQK
-138 TKTNAEGVVKFDN
+138 KTGKDGVVKFED

-156 YVVMETSKPASVTQ
+156 YVVIETYKPASVTQ

-182 RKGDVN
+182 RKGDVK

-212 VKYGVIGNDR
+212 VKYGVIGNDKE
-222 DNKTALEGVKFKLEH
+222 NKKTALEGVKFKLEH
-237 LKDGVDF
+237 LKDGVEF
-244 NTEDAKDPKNWEPI
+244 NTPDAAKPENWELI
-258 KPKAVGDQPAK
+258 RPKAVGDQPAK
-269 DYFVTDNVGNIS
+269 DYFVTDDAGKIS
-281 ANDLKP
+281 VNDLKP

-294 IGYEDGKDNKYIIN
+294 IGYEEGKDNKYIIN
-308 ENDQYVFVVDA
+308 ENDQYVFVVDQTGTAA
-319 TGNAAAIPTNA
+319 TIPANA
-330 EHKDD
+330 EHTDD
-335 YTVVGNTVSV
+335 YTVVNDTVSV

-355 VEKNGA
+355 VNKN
-361 TGTWQEAADYS
+361 GTWQEAADYS
-372 VGDSINYKI
+372 VGDSISYKI

-405 DNVDSIVV
+405 DDYTTVVV
-413 KDGGTTIENTNDTT
+413 KDGDTAIANENNSV
-427 YYKVK
+427 YEVK
-432 KNGEDGFIVEFV
+432 QNGDGFIVKFV
-444 PSAMAAYK
+444 PSAMGAYK

-464 NSSAV
+464 KDSAV
-469 TTTSGNCNTVKLNY
+469 TTVAGNCNTVKLDY
-483 SKNVKQNGDEN
+483 SKNVKQNEEPEGDK
-494 PDSDTDKKTVQ
+494 DKKTVQ

-517 DKIADDAAQTPL
+517 DKIADDANKTPL
-529 EGVEFDLYKQVKYG
+529 EGVEFDLYKQVKHG
-543 TAGAITDAKAKEL
+543 TEGAITDAEAKAL
-556 GLDTAYGWVR
+556 GLDETQGWVR

-576 HVALKTDSKGVLEV
+576 HVALKTNAKGVLEV
-590 EGLENGTYKLVETKA
+590 KGLENGTYKLVETKA

-617 VTLDIAYKTT
+617 VSLNIAYKTT
-627 WTETNQYKDGV
+627 WNVTDHYENGV
-638 WVKRDVTKKSEEF
+638 WVKRDVTKK
-651 KTNEAVDGEEMNGG
+651 NEAFDSNEASADEMNGG
-665 TKNTSIAGDGV
+665 TQNGSKTGDGV

>member
-28 NEGEGNAQTSTIK
+28 AEDEGNDQTSTIK

-66 ENNDGTGEDSQTAP
+66 ENNDGTGEDNQIAP
-80 ADAEAAEGVGFTVY
+80 TGAEAAQGVGFTVY
-94 QVMSKEDLLKYYN
+94 QVMSTEDLLKYYN

-119 DVNKNELKSS
+119 DVNKNVLRDN
-129 VKAIKQYGE
+129 VTYIKKYGE
-138 TKTNAEGVVKFDN
+138 TKTDEKGVVKFDN

-156 YVVMETSKPASVTQ
+156 YVVIETYKPASVTQ

-182 RKGDVN
+182 RKGEVK

-212 VKYGVIGNDR
+212 VKYGVIGNDKK
-222 DNKTALEGVKFKLEH
+222 NATLLAGVKFKLEH
-237 LKDGVDF
+237 LKDGVEF
-244 NTEDAKDPKNWEPI
+244 TTPDAAKPENWELI
-258 KPKAVGDQPAK
+258 RPKAVGDQSAK
-269 DYFVTDNVGNIS
+269 DYFVTNEKGQIDV
-281 ANDLKP
+281 NDLKP

-308 ENDQYVFVVDA
+308 ENDQYVFVVDQ
-319 TGNAAAIPTNA
+319 TGTTAKIPEQYT
-330 EHKDD
+330 EHTDD
-335 YTVVGNTVSV
+335 YTVDGNTVSV

-355 VEKNGA
+355 VEKNGK
-361 TGTWQEAADYS
+361 WQEAADYS

-405 DNVDSIVV
+405 DKVDSVVV
-413 KDGGTTIENTNDTT
+413 KDGDTAITNDNDSV
-427 YYKVK
+427 YKVEP
-432 KNGEDGFIVEFV
+432 NGDGFIVEFV
-444 PSAMAAYK
+444 PSAMTAYK
-452 GKTLTITYTAVL
+452 GKILTITYTAVL
-464 NSSAV
+464 NKDAV
-469 TTTSGNCNTVKLNY
+469 TKTEGNPNTVKLNY
-483 SKNVKQNGDEN
+483 SKNVKQNEDPEGDK
-494 PDSDTDKKTVQ
+494 DKKIVQ

-517 DKIADDAAQTPL
+517 DKIADNADKTPL
-529 EGVEFDLYKQVKYG
+529 EGVEFDLYKQVEH
-543 TAGAITDAKAKEL
+543 GAKDTITDAKAKEL
-556 GLDTAYGWVR
+556 GLDEKWGWVR
-566 VNNDVDAAGK
+566 VNNDVDANGN
-576 HVALKTDSKGVLEV
+576 HVALKTDSMGVLEV
-590 EGLENGTYKLVETKA
+590 KGLENGTYKLVETKA

-617 VTLDIAYKTT
+617 VSLDIAYKTT
-627 WTETNQYKDGV
+627 WIETNEYKNGV
-638 WVKRDVTKKSEEF
+638 WVKRDVTAKHEKFDSQEEA
-651 KTNEAVDGEEMNGG
+651 TNGG
-665 TKNTSIAGDGV
+665 KQNGSKDGDGV
-676 ISTTIINRKGFNLP
+676 ISTTIINRKGFDLP

>member
-28 NEGEGNAQTSTIK
+28 EGEGDTQTSEIK

-66 ENNDGTGEDSQTAP
+66 ENNDGTGEDNQTAP
-80 ADAEAAEGVGFTVY
+80 TGAEAAEGVGFTVY
-94 QVMSKEDLLKYYN
+94 QVMSKADLLNYYN
-107 GEGATVTIDTYA
+107 GKGDTVTIDTYA
-119 DVNKNELKSS
+119 DVNKNELQKG
-129 VKAIKQYGE
+129 VTPIKTYE
-138 TKTNAEGVVKFDN
+138 KKTGKDGVVKFDN

-156 YVVMETSKPASVTQ
+156 YVVIETYKPASVTQ

-182 RKGDVN
+182 RKGEVK

-237 LKDGVDF
+237 LKDGVEF
-244 NTEDAKDPKNWEPI
+244 TTPDAAKPENWERI
-258 KPKAVGDQPAK
+258 TPKAVGDQPAK

-281 ANDLKP
+281 VKDLKP

-294 IGYEDGKDNKYIIN
+294 IGYEEGKDNKYIIN
-308 ENDQYVFVVDA
+308 ENDQYVFVVDQSGA
-319 TGNAAAIPTNA
+319 TATIPADA

-335 YTVVGNTVSV
+335 YDINGNTVSV

-405 DNVDSIVV
+405 DKSETVVV
-413 KDGGTTIENTNDTT
+413 KNGDTAIANENNSV
-427 YYKVK
+427 YEVK
-432 KNGEDGFIVEFV
+432 PNGDGFIVEFV

-452 GKTLTITYTAVL
+452 GETLTITYTAVL
-464 NSSAV
+464 KDSAV
-469 TTTSGNCNTVKLNY
+469 TKTEGNPNKVKLNY
-483 SKNVKQNGDEN
+483 SKNVKQDGDET
-494 PDSDTDKKTVQ
+494 PDTDEDKKTVQ

-517 DKIADDAAQTPL
+517 DKIADNAERTPL
-529 EGVEFDLYKQVKYG
+529 EGVEFDLYKQVEHD
-543 TAGAITDAKAKEL
+543 TAGAITDDEAQAL
-556 GLDTAYGWVR
+556 GLDKTKGWVK
-566 VNNDVDAAGK
+566 VNK
-576 HVALKTDSKGVLEV
+576 EALKTDSKGVLEV
-590 EGLENGTYKLVETKA
+590 KGLENGIYKLVETKA

-651 KTNEAVDGEEMNGG
+651 KTNEAVAGEEMNGG

>member
-28 NEGEGNAQTSTIK
+28 EGEGDTQTSEIK

-66 ENNDGTGEDSQTAP
+66 ENNDGTGEDNQTAP
-80 ADAEAAEGVGFTVY
+80 TGAEAAEGVGFTVY
-94 QVMSKEDLLKYYN
+94 QVMSKADLLNYYN
-107 GEGATVTIDTYA
+107 GKGDTVTIDTYA
-119 DVNKNELKSS
+119 DVNKNELQKG
-129 VKAIKQYGE
+129 VTPIKTYE
-138 TKTNAEGVVKFDN
+138 KKTGKDGVVKFDN

-156 YVVMETSKPASVTQ
+156 YVVIETYKPASVTQ

-182 RKGDVN
+182 RKGDVK

-222 DNKTALEGVKFKLEH
+222 DNKTALEGVKFRLEH
-237 LKDGVDF
+237 LKDGVEF
-244 NTEDAKDPKNWEPI
+244 NTEDAKNPENWELI
-258 KPKAVGDQPAK
+258 TPKAVEGQPAK
-269 DYFVTDNVGNIS
+269 KYFVTNDAGKIS
-281 ANDLKP
+281 VNDLKP

-308 ENDQYVFVVDA
+308 ENDQYVFVVDKTGTSA
-319 TGNAAAIPTNA
+319 TIPEQYT
-330 EHKDD
+330 EHTDD
-335 YTVVGNTVSV
+335 YTVNGNTVSV

-355 VEKNGA
+355 VNKN
-361 TGTWQEAADYS
+361 GTWQEAADYS

-405 DNVDSIVV
+405 DNVNTVVV
-413 KDGGTTIENTNDTT
+413 KDGNTAIANDNNSV
-427 YYKVK
+427 YEVK
-432 KNGEDGFIVEFV
+432 KNGDDGFIVEFV

-464 NSSAV
+464 KDSAV
-469 TTTSGNCNTVKLNY
+469 TKTEGNPNKVKLNY
-483 SKNVKQNGDEN
+483 SKNVKQDEK
-494 PDSDTDKKTVQ
+494 PDTDEDKKTVQ

-517 DKIADDAAQTPL
+517 DKIADDGKQTPL
-529 EGVEFDLYKQVKYG
+529 EGVEFDLYKQVDHG
-543 TAGAITDAKAKEL
+543 TAGAITDAKAKAL
-556 GLDTAYGWVR
+556 GLDETKGWVK
-566 VNNDVDAAGK
+566 VNEE
-576 HVALKTDSKGVLEV
+576 ALKTNSEGILEV
-590 EGLENGTYKLVETKA
+590 KGLENGTYKLVETKA

-617 VTLDIAYKTT
+617 VSLDIAYKTT
-627 WTETNQYKDGV
+627 WTETNHYENGV
-638 WVKRDVTKKSEEF
+638 WVKRDVTVK
-651 KTNEAVDGEEMNGG
+651 NEKFDAKEGTNGG
-665 TKNTSIAGDGV
+665 KQNGSKDGDGV
-676 ISTTIINRKGFNLP
+676 ISTTIINRKGFDLP